1 MKKNFV
7 KYFGVASTTLLAVAP
22 VATPAL
28 MTASNLAVVKA
39 GVQDDINGAF
49 KTDNSLVQLTADQWK
64 GLTSTVVSMK
74 PDEPTVNQPASKEY
88 LGKLEQY
95 AKVAKQN
102 FVLNVMNS
110 FRDYYNTATAI
121 QFYKNENAPMAD
133 SGNATAGNNA
143 CAGIWN
149 WLSNTQFDG
158 TALPSDGSILKQ
170 FMDVVSRGDGK
181 NTNTIGYLQ
190 AGSDGPRGVK
200 IESFLNTFGKAKE
213 IGRQPDGSLSTP
225 APTITSTNVE
235 NGEKVWDIRNNV
247 VPMQSPFTNVTDGVD
262 KPQMASLLQSYLLSM
277 PNWWFVSN
285 SESSEINNS
294 NDFEPV
300 ITSVPGVFQAK
311 SKIFTSLADGDEQ
324 PAPDNGLVTV
334 ADKGGTDGS
343 KLSYVGDNLVD
354 LQKRTD
360 NELLNLVPSV
370 NNGKNRAQVPF
381 YDRQMTIDLPGVGAI
396 TANRSAIEG
405 SKVWSTILQSV
416 LSPQNAKYPLKD
428 LTSTNIIKT
437 KMLVNGKD
445 ADKNQFI
452 TKDEIQNAD
461 RISIQFIFKD
471 NNSNE
476 YKSPTIW
483 LTHGNKFTVNTSG
496 LGNIT
501 RLPGDYYQP
510 SAGITGIYNDTGLP
524 MDTKK
529 FVVVPAGTD
538 LAYYTDTDGKVD
550 LSALAALQ
558 GGILGTNGVAV
569 NRGWTTAFEGGKLG
583 ASEYWTD
590 PNYFY
595 SKFGSYSDA
604 VDVYYIDGTVGTG
617 KTSTVTTKT
626 AAENRSEAASA
637 VAKALNEKI
646 VSDKSLTDGT
656 GVDSANLWK
665 IVDEAISKYVIKA
678 DDYKSATFSPNISIS
693 SVKLTDIIPAT
704 GSQTAS
710 FYRNTGKDGS
720 GNHVANE
727 FKDSSS
733 NVVYYKDISIDQ
745 LFSDAI
751 GKLPLDLF
759 KTNTEKVPSST
770 VTIPASQLTK
780 LVANAGRTTKV
791 DVPSKYLPQI
801 SFNDYINKGA
811 TYYANGSTI
820 DNWFNYSW
828 KADSAAPSNNDP
840 YYPAGGVIVTG
851 GNSTS
856 GSSSAAKEP
865 VGYLA
870 PASFAA
876 NSINADQLQARVN
889 DNIQKYLTAKLTNPN
904 TQNDSKVNGYFKGY
918 SSGDAAYAYIKNGA
932 VPASDLKVDTS
943 KVDVTKPGTYYVEVT
958 YAPLSSIK
966 SNTVDGGLGATNGNV
981 AITDANGNVFENGSL
996 TSNKF
1001 IDYSK
1006 TDKVPATAS
1015 TTTTTAGAS
1024 SSLTSFAADQI
1035 FANGAPATYKLKVQI
1050 TDGSSV
1056 PESGAPVIAFTEGGQ
1071 NLKIAKG
1078 GTFDQFKGL
1087 QFYAYPG
1094 AKAWDQKD
1102 DSVKVSVSGKVNTN
1116 VEGTYT
1122 LVYTVTNKAGKTST
1136 LTRVITVGS
1145 GVEKPTE
1152 YDFNLSEAYIDY
1164 VPGYNVREYSY
1175 PGNDWTGN
1183 QVKHGTDVK
1192 VTKRA
1197 VFQNGEE
1204 WYKLGDGNWV
1214 KSQYVKAGK
1223 NPSDAVD
1230 ARGVV
1235 TVNYIPGYG
1244 IAVYKEAGKPELV
1257 RVNGKAKRL
1266 PHGTAWK
1273 SFKKQKVNGIT
1284 YYNVGGNQWV
1294 DGRYVDFK

>member
-39 GVQDDINGAF
+39 GVQDDISAAF
-49 KTDNSLVQLTADQWK
+49 KADNSLVQLTADQWK
-64 GLTSTVVSMK
+64 GLTSTVVNDK
-74 PDEPTVNQPASKEY
+74 PETDTIKPSKQY
-88 LGKLEQY
+88 LADLQAAARK
-95 AKVAKQN
+95 A
-102 FVLNVMNS
+102 
-110 FRDYYNTATAI
+110 RTATAI
-121 QFYKNENAPMAD
+121 AVRDYIRSNLSND
-133 SGNATAGNNA
+133 SG
-143 CAGIWN
+143 
-149 WLSNTQFDG
+149 SNLP
-158 TALPSDGSILKQ
+158 ALHQP
-170 FMDVVSRGDGK
+170 
-181 NTNTIGYLQ
+181 
-190 AGSDGPRGVK
+190 GSDGKYLKDDINNNLFHLNAVK
-200 IESFLNTFGKAKE
+200 APISIVYEGNGRNHGTIKE
-213 IGRQPDGSLSTP
+213 ITGENQVRFDQFFNVFVDGSNTDPDNPNL
-225 APTITSTNVE
+225 VE
-235 NGEKVWDIRNNV
+235 RSYDKALTYGDIFN
-247 VPMQSPFTNVTDGVD
+247 SGSVTENMSKAQIAQVAGDYIA
-262 KPQMASLLQSYLLSM
+262 KLPL
-277 PNWWFVSN
+277 WWFVS
-285 SESSEINNS
+285 EKPKE
-294 NDFEPV
+294 
-300 ITSVPGVFQAK
+300 FQAAIGGSGMFLPK
-311 SKIFTSLADGDEQ
+311 GQIFTPLKGAPATSLNN
-324 PAPDNGLVTV
+324 NGLVTV
-334 ADKGGTDGS
+334 APNGGVRPNGDNDYDEDNPS
-343 KLSYVGDNLVD
+343 LAYVGDNLVY
-354 LQKRTD
+354 LQKATN
-360 NELLNLVPSV
+360 NELLNLIPSV
-370 NNGKNRAQVPF
+370 NKGKNKAGTKFSSVQGKFQVSGG
-381 YDRQMTIDLPGVGAI
+381 TV
-396 TANRSAIEG
+396 TADANVSDG

-416 LSPQNAKYPLKD
+416 LNPNNAMFPLKD
-428 LTSTNIIKT
+428 LTTSNITKT

-471 NNSNE
+471 NAGNE

-510 SAGITGIYNDTGLP
+510 STGITGIYNDTGLP

-529 FVVVPAGTD
+529 FVVIPAGTD
-538 LAYYTDTDGKVD
+538 LAYYTDTDGNID
-550 LSALAALQ
+550 LARLAELQ

-569 NRGWTTAFEGGKLG
+569 DRNWTTAFEGGQLD
-583 ASEYWTD
+583 ANQFWTR
-590 PNYFY
+590 PNYIY

-604 VDVYYIDGTVGTG
+604 VDVYYIDGNIATG
-617 KTSTVTTKT
+617 NSTQVTTKSRV
-626 AAENRSEAASA
+626 ENRTEAAAA
-637 VAKALNEKI
+637 VAKALKSEIIDNKNFVNDDPVENVNLWLVVEKAI
-646 VSDKSLTDGT
+646 KPYLETGKNIGSIQRAKINLGAAGTTYLPTSISNTPGDTTPVNRLRNTEIDTGT
-656 GVDSANLWK
+656 GKHKANALG
-665 IVDEAISKYVIKA
+665 A
-678 DDYKSATFSPNISIS
+678 
-693 SVKLTDIIPAT
+693 
-704 GSQTAS
+704 
-710 FYRNTGKDGS
+710 
-720 GNHVANE
+720 
-727 FKDSSS
+727 
-733 NVVYYKDISIDQ
+733 YKDISVDQ
-745 LFSDAI
+745 LFNDAI
-751 GKLPLDLF
+751 NRIDPKNF
-759 KTNTEKVPSST
+759 KETKATVNGSSAT
-770 VTIPASQLTK
+770 VPASQFVK
-780 LVANAGRTTKV
+780 LAANAGRTTKI
-791 DVPSKYLPQI
+791 DVPSKYLPQV
-801 SFNDYINKGA
+801 SFNDYSNKGA

-828 KADSAAPSNNDP
+828 KADSAAAPSNNDP

-856 GSSSAAKEP
+856 GSSSAAKEKEP
-865 VGYLA
+865 VSYLA

-966 SNTVDGGLGATNGNV
+966 SNTVDGALGATNGNV
-981 AITDANGNVFENGSL
+981 AITDANGNIFENGSL
-996 TSNKF
+996 TSKPF
-1001 IDYSK
+1001 IDYSNGN
-1006 TDKVPATAS
+1006 VSATAS
-1015 TTTTTAGAS
+1015 TSTTTAGAS

-1050 TDGSSV
+1050 TAGSSV
-1056 PESGAPVIAFTEGGQ
+1056 PEYGAPVIAFTEGGQ
-1071 NLKIAKG
+1071 NLKIPKG

-1175 PGNDWTGN
+1175 PGNDWAGN
-1183 QVKHGTDVK
+1183 QVKHGTAVK

-1214 KSQYVKAGK
+1214 KSQYVKVGK
-1223 NPSDAVD
+1223 NPGNAVD

-1257 RVNGKAKRL
+1257 KVNGKAKRL

>member
-39 GVQDDINGAF
+39 GVQDDINAAF

-74 PDEPTVNQPASKEY
+74 PAEPTVQQPASKEY

-102 FVLNVMNS
+102 FVNQILND
-110 FRDYYNTATAI
+110 FDTYYGPAARIALRKQPDQDFISNDANNYEKTV
-121 QFYKNENAPMAD
+121 
-133 SGNATAGNNA
+133 AGV
-143 CAGIWN
+143 WN
-149 WLSNTQFDG
+149 WLSNV
-158 TALPSDGSILKQ
+158 SDVVLNPTVEGSPLTEH
-170 FMDVVSRGDGK
+170 MDVVTRGNGQDAE
-181 NTNTIGYLQ
+181 TIG
-190 AGSDGPRGVK
+190 
-200 IESFLNTFGKAKE
+200 FLRSGTASRVTVNDFLGTFGKVGVLPG
-213 IGRQPDGSLSTP
+213 IDGS
-225 APTITSTNVE
+225 ATISDGEAEASETNFTW
-235 NGEKVWDIRNNV
+235 NIAKNV
-247 VPMQSPFTNVTDGVD
+247 VPANGVSID
-262 KPQMASLLQSYLLSM
+262 RDPVEKSQIKGELTAYLESM
-277 PNWWFVSN
+277 PLWWFVSDAKD
-285 SESSEINNS
+285 SNS
-294 NDFEPV
+294 NDRFNSV
-300 ITSVPGVFQAK
+300 KNGVPGIFQGGSKVFE
-311 SKIFTSLADGDEQ
+311 SLATGDEQ
-324 PAPDNGLVTV
+324 PDLGNGLVTV
-334 ADKGGTDGS
+334 ADKGGTDES

-370 NNGKNRAQVPF
+370 NNGK
-381 YDRQMTIDLPGVGAI
+381 DRSQIDFTKNKYTVSRDGGTI
-396 TANRSAIEG
+396 TASRSAKDG

-471 NNSNE
+471 NGNNE

-538 LAYYTDTDGKVD
+538 LAYYTNKDGRVN

-617 KTSTVTTKT
+617 ESQNVVTKT
-626 AAENRSEAASA
+626 RAENRTAAA
-637 VAKALNEKI
+637 AAAKAALDKQIINDAT
-646 VSDKSLTDGT
+646 VSDTLSLTGEQIKGIVTKAVKEYLDNGKDVMVTPFNIRDNKLSEMFPDNKDFDVKKLRNKLTVSDNDKTHQANSFTAT
-656 GVDSANLWK
+656 GVDVSDTVPA
-665 IVDEAISKYVIKA
+665 VY
-678 DDYKSATFSPNISIS
+678 
-693 SVKLTDIIPAT
+693 TDVT
-704 GSQTAS
+704 
-710 FYRNTGKDGS
+710 
-720 GNHVANE
+720 VAE
-727 FKDSSS
+727 
-733 NVVYYKDISIDQ
+733 
-745 LFSDAI
+745 LFSDVI
-751 GKLPLDLF
+751 GKLPLDTF
-759 KTNTEKVPSST
+759 KETTEKVAGST
-770 VTIPASQLTK
+770 ITIPSSQLTK

-801 SFNDYINKGA
+801 SFDAYGKNEKRGA

-820 DNWFNYSW
+820 DNWFNYSL
-828 KADSAAPSNNDP
+828 KPGSAAPSNNDP

-851 GNSTS
+851 GNSASTS
-856 GSSSAAKEP
+856 GSSSAANEP
-865 VGYLA
+865 AGYLA

-876 NSINADQLQARVN
+876 NSISADQLQARVN
-889 DNIQKYLTAKLTNPN
+889 DNIQKFLTAKLSNPN

-918 SSGDAAYAYIKNGA
+918 SSSDAAYAYIKNGA

-958 YAPLSSIK
+958 YAPLNSIK
-966 SNTVDGGLGATNGNV
+966 SNTVDGGFGATNGNV
-981 AITDANGNVFENGSL
+981 AITDANGYKFVKGGI
-996 TSNKF
+996 TSDKF
-1001 IDYSK
+1001 INYDD
-1006 TDKVPATAS
+1006 DKDAATVS

>member
-1 MKKNFV
+1 MKKKFV

-39 GVQDDINGAF
+39 GVQDDISAAF
-49 KTDNSLVQLTADQWK
+49 KADNTIVQLTADQWK
-64 GLTSTVVSMK
+64 GLTSTVVNDKAESNSTQAPSK
-74 PDEPTVNQPASKEY
+74 GYLNKLKSAANEAKNDAAKAVYDYVISNIDTLVGTAHQPDEHGKYDKNVITTSGLFNMADIKPPINVAYEGNGRSTSTIRAIPVNFNDFYLAYTGADIIDAGEEDYQPFYNKIFNINTVNTDLTKYDIANKLRTSILGMPEWWFISESKSSLVPA
-88 LGKLEQY
+88 
-95 AKVAKQN
+95 
-102 FVLNVMNS
+102 
-110 FRDYYNTATAI
+110 T
-121 QFYKNENAPMAD
+121 
-133 SGNATAGNNA
+133 
-143 CAGIWN
+143 
-149 WLSNTQFDG
+149 
-158 TALPSDGSILKQ
+158 SDGIFKPKKEIIS
-170 FMDVVSRGDGK
+170 DR
-181 NTNTIGYLQ
+181 TIG
-190 AGSDGPRGVK
+190 AASED
-200 IESFLNTFGKAKE
+200 T
-213 IGRQPDGSLSTP
+213 
-225 APTITSTNVE
+225 TIN
-235 NGEKVWDIRNNV
+235 
-247 VPMQSPFTNVTDGVD
+247 
-262 KPQMASLLQSYLLSM
+262 
-277 PNWWFVSN
+277 
-285 SESSEINNS
+285 
-294 NDFEPV
+294 
-300 ITSVPGVFQAK
+300 
-311 SKIFTSLADGDEQ
+311 
-324 PAPDNGLVTV
+324 NGLVTV
-334 ADKGGTDGS
+334 APNGGVFPGD
-343 KLSYVGDNLVD
+343 LPAIAPDYEPDNPNLAYVGDNLVY
-354 LQKRTD
+354 LQKATN
-360 NELLNLVPSV
+360 NELLNLIPSV
-370 NNGKNRAQVPF
+370 NKGQ
-381 YDRQMTIDLPGVGAI
+381 
-396 TANRSAIEG
+396 NRSGKKFSSVQGQFKVPGGKVIASGSVSDG

-416 LSPQNAKYPLKD
+416 LNPNNAMFPLKD
-428 LTSTNIIKT
+428 LTTSNITKT

-471 NNSNE
+471 NAGNE

-529 FVVVPAGTD
+529 FVVIPAGTD
-538 LAYYTDTDGKVD
+538 LAYYTDTDGNID
-550 LSALAALQ
+550 LARLAELQ

-569 NRGWTTAFEGGKLG
+569 DRNWTTAFEGGQLD
-583 ASEYWTD
+583 ASQFWTR
-590 PNYFY
+590 PNYIY

-604 VDVYYIDGTVGTG
+604 VDVYYIDGNIATG
-617 KTSTVTTKT
+617 KSTQVTTKSRV
-626 AAENRSEAASA
+626 ENRTEAAAA
-637 VAKALNEKI
+637 VAKAL
-646 VSDKSLTDGT
+646 KSEIIDNKNYAYDTKVNMT
-656 GVDSANLWK
+656 NLWSV
-665 IVDEAISKYVIKA
+665 VDNAVKPYLDDPTTTTTIRGTQINLGIDGDFILTNLISDSGELEA
-678 DDYKSATFSPNISIS
+678 YK
-693 SVKLTDIIPAT
+693 L
-704 GSQTAS
+704 
-710 FYRNTGKDGS
+710 RNNQIDTS
-720 GNHVANE
+720 NQHVANG
-727 FKDSSS
+727 FGPH
-733 NVVYYKDISIDQ
+733 YKDISVDQFFNDVINRIDPT
-745 LFSDAI
+745 I
-751 GKLPLDLF
+751 F
-759 KTNTEKVPSST
+759 KETKATVNGSSAT
-770 VTIPASQLTK
+770 VPASQFVK
-780 LVANAGRTTKV
+780 LAANAGRTTKI
-791 DVPSKYLPQI
+791 DVPSKYLPQV
-801 SFNDYINKGA
+801 SFNDYSNKGA

-828 KADSAAPSNNDP
+828 KADSAAAPSNNDP

-851 GNSTS
+851 GSSTS
-856 GSSSAAKEP
+856 GSSSAAKEKEP

-889 DNIQKYLTAKLTNPN
+889 DNIQKYLTAKLANPN

-932 VPASDLKVDTS
+932 VPASDLKIDTS

-966 SNTVDGGLGATNGNV
+966 SNTVDGALGATNGNV
-981 AITDANGNVFENGSL
+981 AITDANGNIFENGSL
-996 TSNKF
+996 TSKPF
-1001 IDYSK
+1001 IDYSNG
-1006 TDKVPATAS
+1006 KVSATAS
-1015 TTTTTAGAS
+1015 TSTTTAGAS

-1050 TDGSSV
+1050 TAGSSV
-1056 PESGAPVIAFTEGGQ
+1056 PEYGAPVIAFTEGGQ
-1071 NLKIAKG
+1071 NLKIPKG

-1175 PGNDWTGN
+1175 PGNDWAGN
-1183 QVKHGTDVK
+1183 QVKHGTAVK

-1214 KSQYVKAGK
+1214 KSQYVKVGK
-1223 NPSDAVD
+1223 NPGNAVD

-1257 RVNGKAKRL
+1257 KVNGKAKRL

>member
-39 GVQDDINGAF
+39 SVQDDISASF
-49 KTDNSLVQLTADQWK
+49 KTDNSLVQLTADQWQ
-64 GLTSTVVSMK
+64 GLTSTI
-74 PDEPTVNQPASKEY
+74 VN
-88 LGKLEQY
+88 
-95 AKVAKQN
+95 
-102 FVLNVMNS
+102 
-110 FRDYYNTATAI
+110 RT
-121 QFYKNENAPMAD
+121 AD
-133 SGNATAGNNA
+133 ST
-143 CAGIWN
+143 
-149 WLSNTQFDG
+149 
-158 TALPSDGSILKQ
+158 K
-170 FMDVVSRGDGK
+170 
-181 NTNTIGYLQ
+181 
-190 AGSDGPRGVK
+190 
-200 IESFLNTFGKAKE
+200 
-213 IGRQPDGSLSTP
+213 STP
-225 APTITSTNVE
+225 AP
-235 NGEKVWDIRNNV
+235 
-247 VPMQSPFTNVTDGVD
+247 
-262 KPQMASLLQSYLLSM
+262 QSYLNVLKTKAEEARKDTAKLVGNYVTNNYTSARGDALKTGTAV
-277 PNWWFVSN
+277 PLATIPQSINIPYVGDGKVAGSIKNVKNAKFSDFYTNFRNANNVDNGETAISYQNIFGDLVDGDSYTNSKIAEIVKNYIENLPLWWFIS
-285 SESSEINNS
+285 
-294 NDFEPV
+294 
-300 ITSVPGVFQAK
+300 TSDTQLSPKVDEDAIFNAK
-311 SKIFTSLADGDEQ
+311 SKVFKAKTGAVE
-324 PAPDNGLVTV
+324 PVNNGLVTV
-334 ADKGGTDGS
+334 APNGGVIPGKDADVDPDYQMDNPD
-343 KLSYVGDNLVD
+343 LAYVGDNLVD
-354 LQKRTD
+354 LQKATN
-360 NELLNLVPSV
+360 NELLNLIPSV
-370 NNGKNRAQVPF
+370 NQGQNKSGTKFSNVQGQFKVPG
-381 YDRQMTIDLPGVGAI
+381 GVI
-396 TANRSAIEG
+396 TASNRVSDG

-416 LSPQNAKYPLKD
+416 LNPKNAMYPLKD
-428 LTSTNIIKT
+428 LTTSNIVKT

-471 NNSNE
+471 NSSNE

-510 SAGITGIYNDTGLP
+510 SAGITGIINDTGLP

-529 FVVVPAGTD
+529 FVVIPAGTD
-538 LAYYTDTDGKVD
+538 LAYYTDKDGIVN
-550 LSALAALQ
+550 LSDLAALQ
-558 GGILGTNGVAV
+558 SGILGTNGVAI
-569 NRGWTTAFEGGKLG
+569 NRGYTTAFEGGKLG

-590 PNYFY
+590 PNYIY
-595 SKFGSYSDA
+595 SKFGSYSDS
-604 VDVYYIDGTVGTG
+604 VDVYYIEGTP
-617 KTSTVTTKT
+617 TTDSSSKSGVIT
-626 AAENRSEAASA
+626 KDKATYQAEAASA
-637 VAKALNEKI
+637 VQALLKKEIVNNADLGNDTKI
-646 VSDKSLTDGT
+646 PTKNIIDSVNKVLSSYVTSGASYDISDKPVNLGIT
-656 GVDSANLWK
+656 GPSDKTVSEIFSNGDITKKHFVASSAYP
-665 IVDEAISKYVIKA
+665 DVITVA
-678 DDYKSATFSPNISIS
+678 SPQASTTLITS
-693 SVKLTDIIPAT
+693 T
-704 GSQTAS
+704 G
-710 FYRNTGKDGS
+710 
-720 GNHVANE
+720 
-727 FKDSSS
+727 
-733 NVVYYKDISIDQ
+733 
-745 LFSDAI
+745 
-751 GKLPLDLF
+751 LDLF
-759 KTNTEKVPSST
+759 NRIVNSLPLSDFKEDTGTVTTPVTK
-770 VTIPASQLTK
+770 VTIPLYQLTK
-780 LVANAGRTTKV
+780 VVANAGRTTKV
-791 DVPSKYLPQI
+791 DVPSKYLPQVA
-801 SFNDYINKGA
+801 FNAYDSGA

-820 DNWFNYSW
+820 DNWFNYDWSNSG
-828 KADSAAPSNNDP
+828 SASNSANDP

-851 GNSTS
+851 GSS
-856 GSSSAAKEP
+856 ASSSASSSAANKP
-865 VGYLA
+865 ASYLA

-876 NSINADQLQARVN
+876 NSISADQFKARVN
-889 DNIQKYLTAKLTNPN
+889 DNIQKFMAAKLTNPN
-904 TQNDSKVNGYFKGY
+904 TQSDSKVNGYFKSYQGKV
-918 SSGDAAYAYIKNGA
+918 SGDAAYAYIKNGA

-958 YAPLSSIK
+958 YAPLSTIK
-966 SNTVDGGLGATNGNV
+966 SNTFDGSLGATNGNV
-981 AITDANGNVFENGSL
+981 AITDANGYTFNQGLL
-996 TSNKF
+996 TDTKF
-1001 IDYSK
+1001 VKFSDAG
-1006 TDKVPATAS
+1006 ATAP
-1015 TTTTTAGAS
+1015 TTTNVSGAS
-1024 SSLTSFAADQI
+1024 SSLTTFAADQI

-1050 TDGSSV
+1050 TDGSNV

>member
-39 GVQDDINGAF
+39 GVQDDINAAF

-64 GLTSTVVSMK
+64 DLTSTVVSEK
-74 PDEPTVNQPASKEY
+74 PTTPT
-88 LGKLEQY
+88 
-95 AKVAKQN
+95 
-102 FVLNVMNS
+102 
-110 FRDYYNTATAI
+110 
-121 QFYKNENAPMAD
+121 
-133 SGNATAGNNA
+133 
-143 CAGIWN
+143 
-149 WLSNTQFDG
+149 
-158 TALPSDGSILKQ
+158 
-170 FMDVVSRGDGK
+170 
-181 NTNTIGYLQ
+181 
-190 AGSDGPRGVK
+190 
-200 IESFLNTFGKAKE
+200 
-213 IGRQPDGSLSTP
+213 
-225 APTITSTNVE
+225 
-235 NGEKVWDIRNNV
+235 GEKH
-247 VPMQSPFTNVTDGVD
+247 PAT
-262 KPQMASLLQSYLLSM
+262 QSYLDKLYAQASAAKAKFSNLM
-277 PNWWFVSN
+277 QDSFNSNFQAVLNSTVTRAQVESWLNQISGGANANKVLVPLVASGDGQDASTIGTWNGEENITDWTKAFNSVAGGGSNGKETNEQDWTNASIFNGLDSSGNIATTDAKDSLVKFIDQVPVWWFVQKGSKDSIGFTAMASN
-285 SESSEINNS
+285 TGYEGIFN
-294 NDFEPV
+294 
-300 ITSVPGVFQAK
+300 AK
-311 SKIFTSLADGDEQ
+311 SKVFKSIDPSLTDPSG
-324 PAPDNGLVTV
+324 NGLVAV
-334 ADKGGTDGS
+334 ADNGGTNEN

-354 LQKRTD
+354 LQKRTN
-360 NELLNLVPSV
+360 NELLNLLPSENTGKSKNQEKYSEKQYQFTV
-370 NNGKNRAQVPF
+370 NSALV
-381 YDRQMTIDLPGVGAI
+381 T
-396 TANRSAIEG
+396 TERSVKEG

-416 LSPQNAKYPLKD
+416 LSPQNAKYSLKD
-428 LTSTNIIKT
+428 LTTTNIVKT

-461 RISIQFIFKD
+461 RISIQFIFKGSD
-471 NNSNE
+471 NSE

-510 SAGITGIYNDTGLP
+510 SAGITGIVNDTGLP

-538 LAYYTDTDGKVD
+538 LAYYTDKDGKVD

-617 KTSTVTTKT
+617 KSQNVVTKT
-626 AAENRSEAASA
+626 RAENRSEAAAA
-637 VAKALNEKI
+637 VAKVLKAKI
-646 VSDKSLTDGT
+646 IDDKTLKDTD
-656 GVDSANLWK
+656 
-665 IVDEAISKYVIKA
+665 
-678 DDYKSATFSPNISIS
+678 SIS
-693 SVKLTDIIPAT
+693 NNILWGGDLVEGAINQYLV
-704 GSQTAS
+704 
-710 FYRNTGKDGS
+710 TGKDVSDAAGKPINIKNDTLS
-720 GNHVANE
+720 GMFPNTSSNTVAKLRNTQTVSGTDKTHVASK
-727 FKDSSS
+727 FTS
-733 NVVYYKDISIDQ
+733 NGLDLDTTNTPPTNTVVYSDVSIDQ

-751 GKLPLDLF
+751 GRLPLDLF
-759 KTNTEKVPSST
+759 KEDSQEVESST
-770 VTIPASQLTK
+770 VTVPSSQLTK

-791 DVPSKYLPQI
+791 DVPSKYLPQV
-801 SFNDYINKGA
+801 SFNDYSNKGA

-958 YAPLSSIK
+958 YAPLNSIK

-981 AITDANGNVFENGSL
+981 AITDANGNKFEGGKL
-996 TSNKF
+996 TTKPF
-1001 IDYSK
+1001 IDYSNND
-1006 TDKVPATAS
+1006 TAATVS
-1015 TTTTTAGAS
+1015 TTTTTAGNTN
-1024 SSLTSFAADQI
+1024 SLTSFAADQI

-1204 WYKLGDGNWV
+1204 WYKLGDANWV

>member
-39 GVQDDINGAF
+39 GVQDDISAAF
-49 KTDNSLVQLTADQWK
+49 KADNSLVQLTADQWK
-64 GLTSTVVSMK
+64 GLTSTVVNDK
-74 PDEPTVNQPASKEY
+74 PD
-88 LGKLEQY
+88 
-95 AKVAKQN
+95 
-102 FVLNVMNS
+102 
-110 FRDYYNTATAI
+110 
-121 QFYKNENAPMAD
+121 
-133 SGNATAGNNA
+133 
-143 CAGIWN
+143 
-149 WLSNTQFDG
+149 
-158 TALPSDGSILKQ
+158 
-170 FMDVVSRGDGK
+170 
-181 NTNTIGYLQ
+181 TNTIKASQQYLD
-190 AGSDGPRGVK
+190 ALKAAARDARTVTARNVRDFILANLDKSGSS
-200 IESFLNTFGKAKE
+200 IEANHRVNEATGKYDKTYITATLFPLSGITTPINTVYEGNGRNHGTIKETTNTRFDQFLSVFS
-213 IGRQPDGSLSTP
+213 QL
-225 APTITSTNVE
+225 
-235 NGEKVWDIRNNV
+235 NN
-247 VPMQSPFTNVTDGVD
+247 TDGTNNPNDAEKNYD
-262 KPQMASLLQSYLLSM
+262 KQLTYDNIFTDI
-277 PNWWFVSN
+277 PNDGMSKAEIAKKVGDYIANLPLWWFVSEQSN
-285 SESSEINNS
+285 S
-294 NDFEPV
+294 
-300 ITSVPGVFQAK
+300 FQAALSGSGIFNSR
-311 SKIFTSLADGDEQ
+311 SKIFTTLPGAPTTSLN
-324 PAPDNGLVTV
+324 NGLVTV
-334 ADKGGTDGS
+334 APNGGVSPSVDDYNEDDPS
-343 KLSYVGDNLVD
+343 LAYVGDNLVY
-354 LQKRTD
+354 LQKATN
-360 NELLNLVPSV
+360 NELLNLIPAV
-370 NNGKNRAQVPF
+370 NKGKNKAGTKFSSVQGKFRVPGG
-381 YDRQMTIDLPGVGAI
+381 TV
-396 TANRSAIEG
+396 TADANVSDG

-416 LSPQNAKYPLKD
+416 LNPNNAMYPLKD
-428 LTSTNIIKT
+428 LTTSNITKT

-471 NNSNE
+471 NAGNE

-529 FVVVPAGTD
+529 FVVIPAGTD
-538 LAYYTDTDGKVD
+538 LAYYTDTDGNID
-550 LSALAALQ
+550 LARLAELQ

-569 NRGWTTAFEGGKLG
+569 DRNWTTAFEGGQLD
-583 ASEYWTD
+583 ASQFWTR
-590 PNYFY
+590 PNYIY

-604 VDVYYIDGTVGTG
+604 VDVYYIDGNIATG
-617 KTSTVTTKT
+617 NSTQVTTKSRV
-626 AAENRSEAASA
+626 ENRTEAAAA
-637 VAKALNEKI
+637 VAKVL
-646 VSDKSLTDGT
+646 KSEIIDNKNLAYDTE
-656 GVDSANLWK
+656 VDNSNLWNV
-665 IVDEAISKYVIKA
+665 VDNAVKPYLDDTTTTSTPITSIKGIE
-678 DDYKSATFSPNISIS
+678 FGLGI
-693 SVKLTDIIPAT
+693 
-704 GSQTAS
+704 
-710 FYRNTGKDGS
+710 DGS
-720 GNHVANE
+720 TKLDTLFPAGGTKKAFQLRNNEINPSNQQHVANA
-727 FKDSSS
+727 FDTH
-733 NVVYYKDISIDQ
+733 YKDISVDQ
-745 LFSDAI
+745 LFNDAI
-751 GKLPLDLF
+751 NRMDAKYF
-759 KTNTEKVPSST
+759 KETKATVNGSSAT
-770 VTIPASQLTK
+770 VPASQFVK
-780 LVANAGRTTKV
+780 LAANAGRTTKI
-791 DVPSKYLPQI
+791 DVPSKYLPQV
-801 SFNDYINKGA
+801 SFNDYSNKGA

-828 KADSAAPSNNDP
+828 KADSAAAPSNNDP

-851 GNSTS
+851 GSSTS
-856 GSSSAAKEP
+856 GSSSAAKEKEP

-932 VPASDLKVDTS
+932 VPASDLKIDTS

-966 SNTVDGGLGATNGNV
+966 SNTVDGALGATNGNV
-981 AITDANGNVFENGSL
+981 AITDANGNIFENGSL
-996 TSNKF
+996 TSKPF
-1001 IDYSK
+1001 IDYSNGN
-1006 TDKVPATAS
+1006 VSATAS
-1015 TTTTTAGAS
+1015 TSTTTAGAS

-1050 TDGSSV
+1050 TAGSSV
-1056 PESGAPVIAFTEGGQ
+1056 PEYGAPVIAFTEGGQ
-1071 NLKIAKG
+1071 NLKIPKG

-1223 NPSDAVD
+1223 NPGNAVD

-1257 RVNGKAKRL
+1257 KVNGKAKRL

>member
-28 MTASNLAVVKA
+28 MTASNLTVVKA
-39 GVQDDINGAF
+39 GVQDDISAAF
-49 KTDNSLVQLTADQWK
+49 KADNTMVQLTADQWK
-64 GLTSTVVSMK
+64 GLTSTVVNDKAESNS
-74 PDEPTVNQPASKEY
+74 TQTSASKNYLNKLKSAAVEARNDTAKAVKEY
-88 LGKLEQY
+88 VINELTLPTGPGLTNPDTGKYTKDAIVNGLLFNMRDITPPISVVYEGNGRNTGTIR
-95 AKVAKQN
+95 AKQVN
-102 FVLNVMNS
+102 FTD
-110 FRDYYNTATAI
+110 FYTA
-121 QFYKNENAPMAD
+121 Y
-133 SGNATAGNNA
+133 SGNEVIDPDPAKHESEKQPLYSNIFRTVPTDMTQNDIAV
-143 CAGIWN
+143 
-149 WLSNTQFDG
+149 WLSRFI
-158 TALPSDGSILKQ
+158 SD
-170 FMDVVSRGDGK
+170 M
-181 NTNTIGYLQ
+181 
-190 AGSDGPRGVK
+190 
-200 IESFLNTFGKAKE
+200 
-213 IGRQPDGSLSTP
+213 P
-225 APTITSTNVE
+225 A
-235 NGEKVWDIRNNV
+235 
-247 VPMQSPFTNVTDGVD
+247 
-262 KPQMASLLQSYLLSM
+262 
-277 PNWWFVSN
+277 WWFVS
-285 SESSEINNS
+285 ESDTSLVPATSNNS
-294 NDFEPV
+294 
-300 ITSVPGVFQAK
+300 
-311 SKIFTSLADGDEQ
+311 IFKPRSAIFSDDTINLA
-324 PAPDNGLVTV
+324 PADTISNGLVTV
-334 ADKGGTDGS
+334 APNGGVFPGGS
-343 KLSYVGDNLVD
+343 PETAPDYESDNPSLAYVGDNLVY
-354 LQKRTD
+354 LQKATN

-370 NNGKNRAQVPF
+370 NKGQNKSGTKFSSVQGQFKVPGGKVIADGSVA
-381 YDRQMTIDLPGVGAI
+381 D
-396 TANRSAIEG
+396 G

-416 LSPQNAKYPLKD
+416 LNPNNAMYPLKD
-428 LTSTNIIKT
+428 LTTSNITKT

-471 NNSNE
+471 NAGNE

-529 FVVVPAGTD
+529 FVVIPAGTD
-538 LAYYTDTDGKVD
+538 LAYYTDTDGNID
-550 LSALAALQ
+550 LARLAELQ

-569 NRGWTTAFEGGKLG
+569 DRNWTTAFEGGQLD
-583 ASEYWTD
+583 ASQFWTR
-590 PNYFY
+590 PNYIY
-595 SKFGSYSDA
+595 SKFGSYNDA
-604 VDVYYIDGTVGTG
+604 VDVYYIDGNIATG
-617 KTSTVTTKT
+617 NSTEVTTKSRV
-626 AAENRSEAASA
+626 ENRTEAAAA
-637 VAKALNEKI
+637 VAKVL
-646 VSDKSLTDGT
+646 KSEIIDNKNLADNAKVYNKYLWTV
-656 GVDSANLWK
+656 VDSATTPYLDPTNGLTSIKNEDVNLGINGTTK
-665 IVDEAISKYVIKA
+665 LS
-678 DDYKSATFSPNISIS
+678 TLFPNNDTDQQR
-693 SVKLTDIIPAT
+693 VNDLRNKLTQAD
-704 GSQTAS
+704 
-710 FYRNTGKDGS
+710 GKTHRANKFGS
-720 GNHVANE
+720 GE
-727 FKDSSS
+727 
-733 NVVYYKDISIDQ
+733 YKDISVDQ
-745 LFSDAI
+745 LFNDAI
-751 GKLPLDLF
+751 NRIDASKF
-759 KTNTEKVPSST
+759 KETKATVNGSSAT
-770 VTIPASQLTK
+770 VPASQFVK
-780 LVANAGRTTKV
+780 LAANAGRTTKI
-791 DVPSKYLPQI
+791 DVPSKYLPQV
-801 SFNDYINKGA
+801 SFNDYSNKGA

-828 KADSAAPSNNDP
+828 KADSAAAPSNNDP

-856 GSSSAAKEP
+856 GSSSAAKEKEP

-966 SNTVDGGLGATNGNV
+966 SNTVDGALGATNGNV
-981 AITDANGNVFENGSL
+981 AITDANGNIFENGSL
-996 TSNKF
+996 TSKPF
-1001 IDYSK
+1001 IDYSNGN
-1006 TDKVPATAS
+1006 VSATAS
-1015 TTTTTAGAS
+1015 TSTTTAGAS

-1050 TDGSSV
+1050 TAGSSV
-1056 PESGAPVIAFTEGGQ
+1056 PEYGAPVIAFTEGGQ
-1071 NLKIAKG
+1071 NLKIPKG

-1183 QVKHGTDVK
+1183 QVKHGTAVK

-1257 RVNGKAKRL
+1257 KVNGKAKRL

>member
-39 GVQDDINGAF
+39 GVQDDISAAF
-49 KTDNSLVQLTADQWK
+49 KADNSLVQLTADQWK
-64 GLTSTVVSMK
+64 GLTSTVVNDK
-74 PDEPTVNQPASKEY
+74 PETDTIKPSQQY
-88 LGKLEQY
+88 LDALK
-95 AKVAKQN
+95 AAATKA
-102 FVLNVMNS
+102 
-110 FRDYYNTATAI
+110 RTATAKSVRDYI
-121 QFYKNENAPMAD
+121 LNNLEVDIPTTINSTNDTFPIENVVNGLFVLSNIKVPISTVYEGNGRNHGTIKETTNTRFDQFY
-133 SGNATAGNNA
+133 S
-143 CAGIWN
+143 IF
-149 WLSNTQFDG
+149 SNG
-158 TALPSDGSILKQ
+158 T
-170 FMDVVSRGDGK
+170 
-181 NTNTIGYLQ
+181 Y
-190 AGSDGPRGVK
+190 
-200 IESFLNTFGKAKE
+200 
-213 IGRQPDGSLSTP
+213 
-225 APTITSTNVE
+225 
-235 NGEKVWDIRNNV
+235 
-247 VPMQSPFTNVTDGVD
+247 VD
-262 KPQMASLLQSYLLSM
+262 RD
-277 PNWWFVSN
+277 N
-285 SESSEINNS
+285 SESPLEYGQIFNRTNVPADATTMSKAQIANDVGNYIASLPEWWFISEKS
-294 NDFEPV
+294 D
-300 ITSVPGVFQAK
+300 GFQAAVGGLNIFGPK
-311 SKIFTSLADGDEQ
+311 SKIFNKLDGAPETSLN
-324 PAPDNGLVTV
+324 NGLVTV
-334 ADKGGTDGS
+334 APNGGVFPGASPAANDPDYEPDNPS
-343 KLSYVGDNLVD
+343 LAYVGDNLVY
-354 LQKRTD
+354 LQKATN
-360 NELLNLVPSV
+360 NELLNLIPSV
-370 NNGKNRAQVPF
+370 NKGKNKAGTKFSSVQGKFQVSGG
-381 YDRQMTIDLPGVGAI
+381 TV
-396 TANRSAIEG
+396 TADANVSDG

-416 LSPQNAKYPLKD
+416 LNPNNAMFPLKD
-428 LTSTNIIKT
+428 LTTSNITKT

-471 NNSNE
+471 NAGNE

-529 FVVVPAGTD
+529 FVVIPAGTD
-538 LAYYTDTDGKVD
+538 LAYYTDTDGNID
-550 LSALAALQ
+550 LARLAELQ

-569 NRGWTTAFEGGKLG
+569 DRNWTTAFEGGQLD
-583 ASEYWTD
+583 ASQFWTR
-590 PNYFY
+590 PNYIY

-604 VDVYYIDGTVGTG
+604 VDVYYIDGNIATG
-617 KTSTVTTKT
+617 NSTQVTTKSRV
-626 AAENRSEAASA
+626 ENRTEAAAA
-637 VAKALNEKI
+637 VAKAL
-646 VSDKSLTDGT
+646 KSEIIDNKNF
-656 GVDSANLWK
+656 VDDNPVENANLWSVVEKAITPYLDPTIK
-665 IVDEAISKYVIKA
+665 IDAIQNEEFDLGINGKTKLITLIA
-678 DDYKSATFSPNISIS
+678 DTGQTPVNQLRN
-693 SVKLTDIIPAT
+693 KLTEA
-704 GSQTAS
+704 
-710 FYRNTGKDGS
+710 DGTT
-720 GNHVANE
+720 HKANE
-727 FKDSSS
+727 FGSG
-733 NVVYYKDISIDQ
+733 VYKDISVDQ
-745 LFSDAI
+745 LFNDAI
-751 GKLPLDLF
+751 NRIKADYF
-759 KTNTEKVPSST
+759 KETKATVNGSSAT
-770 VTIPASQLTK
+770 VPASQFVK
-780 LVANAGRTTKV
+780 LAANAGRTTKI
-791 DVPSKYLPQI
+791 DVPSKYLPQV
-801 SFNDYINKGA
+801 SFNDYSNKGA

-828 KADSAAPSNNDP
+828 KADSAAAPSNNDP

-851 GNSTS
+851 GSSTS
-856 GSSSAAKEP
+856 GSSSAAKEKEP

-889 DNIQKYLTAKLTNPN
+889 DNIQKYLTAKLANPN

-966 SNTVDGGLGATNGNV
+966 SNTVDGALGATNGNV
-981 AITDANGNVFENGSL
+981 AITDANGNIFENGSL
-996 TSNKF
+996 TSKPF
-1001 IDYSK
+1001 IDYSNGN
-1006 TDKVPATAS
+1006 VSATAS
-1015 TTTTTAGAS
+1015 TSTTTTGAS

-1050 TDGSSV
+1050 TAGSSV
-1056 PESGAPVIAFTEGGQ
+1056 PEYGAPVIAFTEGGQ
-1071 NLKIAKG
+1071 NLKIPKG

-1183 QVKHGTDVK
+1183 QVKHGTAVK

-1223 NPSDAVD
+1223 NPGNAVD

-1257 RVNGKAKRL
+1257 KVNGKAKRL

>member
-39 GVQDDINGAF
+39 GVQDDITAGF
-49 KTDNSLVQLTADQWK
+49 KEDNSLVQLTADQWQ
-64 GLTSTVVSMK
+64 GLTSTI
-74 PDEPTVNQPASKEY
+74 VN
-88 LGKLEQY
+88 
-95 AKVAKQN
+95 
-102 FVLNVMNS
+102 
-110 FRDYYNTATAI
+110 RT
-121 QFYKNENAPMAD
+121 AD
-133 SGNATAGNNA
+133 ST
-143 CAGIWN
+143 
-149 WLSNTQFDG
+149 D
-158 TALPSDGSILKQ
+158 
-170 FMDVVSRGDGK
+170 
-181 NTNTIGYLQ
+181 
-190 AGSDGPRGVK
+190 
-200 IESFLNTFGKAKE
+200 
-213 IGRQPDGSLSTP
+213 STP
-225 APTITSTNVE
+225 APQSYLNVLKTKAVE
-235 NGEKVWDIRNNV
+235 ARRDTAQAVYDYIVKNR
-247 VPMQSPFTNVTDGVD
+247 TNVTDRTKNGLAGGSAYDIPTKLQVPISIYYVGNGKNIGTIRTVSGAKFSDFWTTYSTTTNVD
-262 KPQMASLLQSYLLSM
+262 GSNNESNLKYDDAFAKLSGTNNTDDQIAQALKGYIESL
-277 PNWWFVSN
+277 PVWRFVSN
-285 SESSEINNS
+285 SKTSIEPELGNDIFNKMS
-294 NDFEPV
+294 NVFTARSGAVEPV
-300 ITSVPGVFQAK
+300 N
-311 SKIFTSLADGDEQ
+311 
-324 PAPDNGLVTV
+324 NGLVTV
-334 ADKGGTDGS
+334 APNGGVFPGKNSVTDS
-343 KLSYVGDNLVD
+343 DYEMDNPDLAYVGDNLVD
-354 LQKRTD
+354 LQKATN
-360 NELLNLVPSV
+360 NELLNLIPSV
-370 NNGKNRAQVPF
+370 NQGQSKSGTKFSNVQGQFKVPG
-381 YDRQMTIDLPGVGAI
+381 GVI
-396 TANRSAIEG
+396 TASNRVSDG

-416 LSPQNAKYPLKD
+416 LNPKNAMYPLKD
-428 LTSTNIIKT
+428 LTTSNIVKT

-471 NNSNE
+471 NSSNE

-510 SAGITGIYNDTGLP
+510 SAGITGIINDTGLP

-529 FVVVPAGTD
+529 FVVIPAGTD
-538 LAYYTDTDGKVD
+538 LAYYTDKDGKVN
-550 LSALAALQ
+550 LSDLAALQ
-558 GGILGTNGVAV
+558 SGILGTNGVAI
-569 NRGWTTAFEGGKLG
+569 NRGYTTAFEGGKLG

-590 PNYFY
+590 PNYIY
-595 SKFGSYSDA
+595 SKFGSYSDS
-604 VDVYYIDGTVGTG
+604 VDVYYIEGKPTTDSTPTTG
-617 KTSTVTTKT
+617 IIKDQATYQ
-626 AAENRSEAASA
+626 AEAASA
-637 VAKALNEKI
+637 VQALLKKEIVNNADLKDDTKI
-646 VSDKSLTDGT
+646 PTQNIIASVVAGLKPYLHAPGQFNFNNVEVNLGIAGPTNKKVSDIFPGGTITKKQFVNASDYPNTITTTPTTTTADTLTTST
-656 GVDSANLWK
+656 G
-665 IVDEAISKYVIKA
+665 
-678 DDYKSATFSPNISIS
+678 
-693 SVKLTDIIPAT
+693 
-704 GSQTAS
+704 
-710 FYRNTGKDGS
+710 
-720 GNHVANE
+720 
-727 FKDSSS
+727 
-733 NVVYYKDISIDQ
+733 
-745 LFSDAI
+745 
-751 GKLPLDLF
+751 LDLF
-759 KTNTEKVPSST
+759 NRFVNSIPVTSFKFDTGTVTTPVTK
-770 VTIPASQLTK
+770 VTIPSYQLTK
-780 LVANAGRTTKV
+780 VVANAGRTTKV
-791 DVPSKYLPQI
+791 DVPSKYLPQVA
-801 SFNDYINKGA
+801 FNAYDSGA

-820 DNWFNYSW
+820 DNWFNYDWSNSG
-828 KADSAAPSNNDP
+828 SASNSANDP

-851 GNSTS
+851 GSS
-856 GSSSAAKEP
+856 ASSSAANKP
-865 VGYLA
+865 ASYLA

-876 NSINADQLQARVN
+876 NSISADQFKARVN
-889 DNIQKYLTAKLTNPN
+889 DNIQKFMAAKLTNPN
-904 TQNDSKVNGYFKGY
+904 TQSDSKVNGYFKSYQGKV
-918 SSGDAAYAYIKNGA
+918 SGDAAYAYIKNGA

-958 YAPLSSIK
+958 YAPLSTIK
-966 SNTVDGGLGATNGNV
+966 SNTFDGSLGATNGNV
-981 AITDANGNVFENGSL
+981 AITDANGYTFNQGLL
-996 TSNKF
+996 TDTKF
-1001 IDYSK
+1001 VKFSDAG
-1006 TDKVPATAS
+1006 ATAP
-1015 TTTTTAGAS
+1015 TTTNVSGAS
-1024 SSLTSFAADQI
+1024 SSLTTFAADQI

-1050 TDGSSV
+1050 TDGSNV

>member
-39 GVQDDINGAF
+39 GVQDDISAAF
-49 KTDNSLVQLTADQWK
+49 KADNSLVQLTADQWK
-64 GLTSTVVSMK
+64 GLTSTVVNDK
-74 PDEPTVNQPASKEY
+74 PETNTIPASQQY
-88 LGKLEQY
+88 LNALKAA
-95 AKVAKQN
+95 AKDA
-102 FVLNVMNS
+102 
-110 FRDYYNTATAI
+110 RTATAKAVRDNI
-121 QFYKNENAPMAD
+121 INKLGVPGGISTQQPANNETNKYEVDDILNNLFNLSDISTPINIVYE
-133 SGNATAGNNA
+133 GNGRNH
-143 CAGIWN
+143 
-149 WLSNTQFDG
+149 G
-158 TALPSDGSILKQ
+158 TIREITGENQIN
-170 FMDVVSRGDGK
+170 FG
-181 NTNTIGYLQ
+181 
-190 AGSDGPRGVK
+190 
-200 IESFLNTFGKAKE
+200 SFLNAFADPGN
-213 IGRQPDGSLSTP
+213 PDGNNK
-225 APTITSTNVE
+225 NVE
-235 NGEKVWDIRNNV
+235 EAPFDKELIYSNIFTR
-247 VPMQSPFTNVTDGVD
+247 QSVGD
-262 KPQMASLLQSYLLSM
+262 KPRSKSEIANIAANYIAKLPL
-277 PNWWFVSN
+277 WWFVS
-285 SESSEINNS
+285 EQ
-294 NDFEPV
+294 PK
-300 ITSVPGVFQAK
+300 GFQAAVGGMGIFGPK
-311 SKIFTSLADGDEQ
+311 STIFDKLPGASETSLN
-324 PAPDNGLVTV
+324 NGLVTV
-334 ADKGGTDGS
+334 APNGGV
-343 KLSYVGDNLVD
+343 KLNNNDDYEEDDPSLAYVGDNLVY
-354 LQKRTD
+354 LQKATN
-360 NELLNLVPSV
+360 NELLNLIPSV
-370 NNGKNRAQVPF
+370 NKGKNKAGTKFSSVQGKFQVSGG
-381 YDRQMTIDLPGVGAI
+381 TV
-396 TANRSAIEG
+396 TADANVSDG

-416 LSPQNAKYPLKD
+416 LNPNNAMYPLKD
-428 LTSTNIIKT
+428 LTTSNITKT

-471 NNSNE
+471 NAGNE

-529 FVVVPAGTD
+529 FVVIPAGTD
-538 LAYYTDTDGKVD
+538 LAYYTDTDGNID
-550 LSALAALQ
+550 LARLAELQ

-569 NRGWTTAFEGGKLG
+569 DRNWTTAFEGGQLD
-583 ASEYWTD
+583 ANQFWTR
-590 PNYFY
+590 PNYIY

-604 VDVYYIDGTVGTG
+604 VDVYYIDGNIATG
-617 KTSTVTTKT
+617 NSTQVTTKSKV
-626 AAENRSEAASA
+626 ENRTEAAAA
-637 VAKALNEKI
+637 VAKALKSEIIDNKNLADNDRVDYDNLRSVVNNAATPYWDNSTTNIWNADVDLGIDGSTKLDTLFPIGGTNTAAALRNKI
-646 VSDKSLTDGT
+646 VNNGT
-656 GVDSANLWK
+656 
-665 IVDEAISKYVIKA
+665 
-678 DDYKSATFSPNISIS
+678 
-693 SVKLTDIIPAT
+693 
-704 GSQTAS
+704 
-710 FYRNTGKDGS
+710 
-720 GNHVANE
+720 HVANA
-727 FKDSSS
+727 FDTH
-733 NVVYYKDISIDQ
+733 YKDISVDQ
-745 LFSDAI
+745 LFNDAI
-751 GKLPLDLF
+751 NRIGASNF
-759 KTNTEKVPSST
+759 KETKATVNGSSAT
-770 VTIPASQLTK
+770 VPASQFVK
-780 LVANAGRTTKV
+780 LAANAGRTTKI
-791 DVPSKYLPQI
+791 DVPSKYLPQV
-801 SFNDYINKGA
+801 SFNDYSNKGA

-828 KADSAAPSNNDP
+828 KADSAAAPSNNDP

-851 GNSTS
+851 GSSTS
-856 GSSSAAKEP
+856 GSSSAAKEKEP

-889 DNIQKYLTAKLTNPN
+889 DNIQKYLTAKLANPN

-966 SNTVDGGLGATNGNV
+966 SNTVDGALGATNGNV
-981 AITDANGNVFENGSL
+981 AITDANGNIFENGSL
-996 TSNKF
+996 TSKPF
-1001 IDYSK
+1001 IDYSNGN
-1006 TDKVPATAS
+1006 VSATAS
-1015 TTTTTAGAS
+1015 TSTTTAGAS

-1050 TDGSSV
+1050 TAGSSV
-1056 PESGAPVIAFTEGGQ
+1056 PEYGAPVIAFTEGGQ
-1071 NLKIAKG
+1071 NLKIPKG

-1175 PGNDWTGN
+1175 PGNDWAGN
-1183 QVKHGTDVK
+1183 QVKHGTAVK

-1214 KSQYVKAGK
+1214 KSQYVKVGK
-1223 NPSDAVD
+1223 NPGNAVD

-1257 RVNGKAKRL
+1257 KVNGKAKRL

>member
-39 GVQDDINGAF
+39 DSVQDDINGAF

-64 GLTSTVVSMK
+64 ALTSTVVSEK
-74 PDEPTVNQPASKEY
+74 PTTPTSEKHPA
-88 LGKLEQY
+88 
-95 AKVAKQN
+95 
-102 FVLNVMNS
+102 
-110 FRDYYNTATAI
+110 T
-121 QFYKNENAPMAD
+121 
-133 SGNATAGNNA
+133 
-143 CAGIWN
+143 
-149 WLSNTQFDG
+149 
-158 TALPSDGSILKQ
+158 
-170 FMDVVSRGDGK
+170 
-181 NTNTIGYLQ
+181 
-190 AGSDGPRGVK
+190 
-200 IESFLNTFGKAKE
+200 
-213 IGRQPDGSLSTP
+213 
-225 APTITSTNVE
+225 
-235 NGEKVWDIRNNV
+235 
-247 VPMQSPFTNVTDGVD
+247 
-262 KPQMASLLQSYLLSM
+262 QSYLDTLYAKASAAKNKFRDEMLSNFDSYYSDDVQEVTLGNSATAPTGGSTAGVRYWLNSISQNTPSTDM
-277 PNWWFVSN
+277 GQVKIIPIASGDGQDAGTIGPVDVSSAIGNWAESMRIAKDIDESEWNATNVFPSALSPSGVNEKFNKLDARSALSKAINSVPVWWFVQKGSTANASFVPMAFGETDPFSSIFN
-285 SESSEINNS
+285 S
-294 NDFEPV
+294 
-300 ITSVPGVFQAK
+300 K
-311 SKIFTSLADGDEQ
+311 SKVFKSLDPSLTDPSG
-324 PAPDNGLVTV
+324 NGLVAV
-334 ADKGGTDGS
+334 ADNGGTN
-343 KLSYVGDNLVD
+343 KNKMSYVGDNLVD
-354 LQKRTD
+354 LQKRTN
-360 NELLNLVPSV
+360 NELLNLLPSENTGKSKNQEEYIDTQYTFHV
-370 NNGKNRAQVPF
+370 NNAAVTTER
-381 YDRQMTIDLPGVGAI
+381 
-396 TANRSAIEG
+396 TAKQG

-416 LSPQNAKYPLKD
+416 LSPQNAKYSLKD
-428 LTSTNIIKT
+428 LTTTNIVKT

-461 RISIQFIFKD
+461 RISIQFIFKGSD
-471 NNSNE
+471 NSE

-510 SAGITGIYNDTGLP
+510 SAGITGIVNDTGLP

-538 LAYYTDTDGKVD
+538 LAYYTDKDGKVD

-604 VDVYYIDGTVGTG
+604 VDVYYIDGNPSVNSTKGTINS
-617 KTSTVTTKT
+617 KTR
-626 AAENRSEAASA
+626 AE
-637 VAKALNEKI
+637 VKA
-646 VSDKSLTDGT
+646 
-656 GVDSANLWK
+656 
-665 IVDEAISKYVIKA
+665 EAINAVHAMLEKEIVNNTALSDDTTIQYNSIWNKVNSTIKNYLV
-678 DDYKSATFSPNISIS
+678 DDS
-693 SVKLTDIIPAT
+693 TDIKGQSVQLTIASTSNTLENTFKVDRT
-704 GSQTAS
+704 GN
-710 FYRNTGKDGS
+710 NTGLTKKEFVSSTTSYGS
-720 GNHVANE
+720 GS
-727 FKDSSS
+727 FKGSGLA
-733 NVVYYKDISIDQ
+733 
-745 LFSDAI
+745 LFDAMLN
-751 GKLPLDLF
+751 KLPVDGNNSVF
-759 KTNTEKVPSST
+759 KEVKGEEVTSSQT
-770 VTIPASQLTK
+770 VTIPSSQLTK

-791 DVPSKYLPQI
+791 DVPSKYLPQV
-801 SFNDYINKGA
+801 SFNDYSNKGA

-856 GSSSAAKEP
+856 GSSSAAKQP

-966 SNTVDGGLGATNGNV
+966 SNTVDGALGATNGNV

-996 TSNKF
+996 TSKPF

>member
-1 MKKNFV
+1 MKKKFV

-39 GVQDDINGAF
+39 GVQDDISAAF
-49 KTDNSLVQLTADQWK
+49 KADNTMVQLTADQWK
-64 GLTSTVVSMK
+64 GLTSTVVNDKAESNS
-74 PDEPTVNQPASKEY
+74 TQTPASQNY
-88 LGKLEQY
+88 LNKLESAAVE
-95 AKVAKQN
+95 AKNDTAKAVQN
-102 FVLNVMNS
+102 YIINNLDENDNIAGTASDHQPNREGKYSNTILISGLFSMTDITPRINIVYEGNGRNVGTIRNITGLNQVTFN
-110 FRDYYNTATAI
+110 
-121 QFYKNENAPMAD
+121 QFYNAY
-133 SGNATAGNNA
+133 TGNNVIDLDHGDHESDRQPIYNKIFNNSTVPTEGLTKYDIA
-143 CAGIWN
+143 N
-149 WLSNTQFDG
+149 MLSEH
-158 TALPSDGSILKQ
+158 ILK
-170 FMDVVSRGDGK
+170 M
-181 NTNTIGYLQ
+181 
-190 AGSDGPRGVK
+190 
-200 IESFLNTFGKAKE
+200 
-213 IGRQPDGSLSTP
+213 P
-225 APTITSTNVE
+225 A
-235 NGEKVWDIRNNV
+235 
-247 VPMQSPFTNVTDGVD
+247 
-262 KPQMASLLQSYLLSM
+262 
-277 PNWWFVSN
+277 WWFVSESN
-285 SESSEINNS
+285 SRL
-294 NDFEPV
+294 
-300 ITSVPGVFQAK
+300 VPSAGETGIFNAK
-311 SKIFTSLADGDEQ
+311 SQIFKPKIG
-324 PAPDNGLVTV
+324 APEDIISNGLVTV
-334 ADKGGTDGS
+334 APNGGVLPGDSGDYQS
-343 KLSYVGDNLVD
+343 DDPSLAYVGDNLVD
-354 LQKRTD
+354 LQKHTN
-360 NELLNLVPSV
+360 NELLNLIPSV
-370 NNGKNRAQVPF
+370 NKGQ
-381 YDRQMTIDLPGVGAI
+381 
-396 TANRSAIEG
+396 NRSGKKFSSVQGQFKVPGGKIIADGMVADG

-416 LSPQNAKYPLKD
+416 LNPNNAMYPLKD
-428 LTSTNIIKT
+428 LTTSNITKT

-471 NNSNE
+471 NAGNE

-483 LTHGNKFTVNTSG
+483 LTHGNKYTVNTSG
-496 LGNIT
+496 LSNIT

-510 SAGITGIYNDTGLP
+510 STGITGIINDTGLP
-524 MDTKK
+524 MDSKK

-538 LAYYTDTDGKVD
+538 LSYYTDKDGKVNLND
-550 LSALAALQ
+550 LASLQ

-569 NRGWTTAFEGGKLG
+569 NRTSNVAFEGGKLDQTQ
-583 ASEYWTD
+583 YWTT
-590 PNYFY
+590 PGYIY
-595 SKFGSYSDA
+595 SKFGSYNDA
-604 VDVYYIDGTVGTG
+604 VDIYYLEVNPEADTNNKQVIS
-617 KTSTVTTKT
+617 KTQ
-626 AAENRSEAASA
+626 AEYKAEAAGA
-637 VAKALNEKI
+637 VKARLNSEIAK
-646 VSDKSLTDGT
+646 
-656 GVDSANLWK
+656 
-665 IVDEAISKYVIKA
+665 
-678 DDYKSATFSPNISIS
+678 
-693 SVKLTDIIPAT
+693 
-704 GSQTAS
+704 
-710 FYRNTGKDGS
+710 
-720 GNHVANE
+720 
-727 FKDSSS
+727 
-733 NVVYYKDISIDQ
+733 
-745 LFSDAI
+745 FSDD
-751 GKLPLDLF
+751 K
-759 KTNTEKVPSST
+759 
-770 VTIPASQLTK
+770 VTIPIKNIWDAAIDTLGNYIKNGNDARNELQGAMINWNLKFGTHPASSVFKRSDGSTDLVVGYLKNNNATYPAANPQNLQNYAFKGTVDNLFSYIVQNMDTSLFKQDVDDKAVAPGSKFNVPVNQLTK
-780 LVANAGRTTKV
+780 LVTNAGRTTKV

-801 SFNDYINKGA
+801 SFNNYKNA
-811 TYYANGSTI
+811 TYYGNDATV

-828 KADSAAPSNNDP
+828 KSSASAASSGNDP

-851 GNSTS
+851 G
-856 GSSSAAKEP
+856 SSSASSSASSAEP
-865 VGYLA
+865 ISYLA
-870 PASFAA
+870 PAAFAA
-876 NSINADQLQARVN
+876 NSISADQFESRVTE
-889 DNIQKYLTAKLTNPN
+889 NIQKYMTAKLSNPN
-904 TQNDSKVNGYFKGY
+904 TKNDSYVNGYFNSYEGQV
-918 SSGDAAYAYIKNGA
+918 SGDAAFAYIKNGA
-932 VPASDLKVDTS
+932 VPASDLKIDTS

-958 YAPLSSIK
+958 YAPLNSIK
-966 SNTVDGGLGATNGNV
+966 NNTFDGNLGATNGNV
-981 AITDANGNVFENGSL
+981 AITDANGNTFSKGLLTNTKFVDFGTDGATAASSTVSSGDTKSL
-996 TSNKF
+996 T
-1001 IDYSK
+1001 
-1006 TDKVPATAS
+1006 T
-1015 TTTTTAGAS
+1015 
-1024 SSLTSFAADQI
+1024 FAADQI

-1050 TDGSSV
+1050 TAGSSV
-1056 PESGAPVIAFTEGGQ
+1056 PEYGAPVIAFTEGGQ
-1071 NLKIAKG
+1071 NLKIPKG

-1183 QVKHGTDVK
+1183 QVKHGTAVK

-1257 RVNGKAKRL
+1257 KVNGKAKRL

>member
-39 GVQDDINGAF
+39 ADVQDDINAAF

-74 PDEPTVNQPASKEY
+74 PAEPTVQQPASKEY

-102 FVLNVMNS
+102 FVNQISND
-110 FRDYYNTATAI
+110 FDTYYDQASVI
-121 QFYKNENAPMAD
+121 VLKKNPGTTRNDLDSASNAV
-133 SGNATAGNNA
+133 
-143 CAGIWN
+143 AGIWN
-149 WLSNTQFDG
+149 WLSNKTS
-158 TALPSDGSILKQ
+158 TSATITGSPLGDT
-170 FMDVVSRGDGK
+170 MDVVSRGDGQNA
-181 NTNTIGYLQ
+181 NTVGMIKTPGEGGFSPITV
-190 AGSDGPRGVK
+190 S
-200 IESFLNTFGKAKE
+200 SFLSKF
-213 IGRQPDGSLSTP
+213 GSLSLP
-225 APTITSTNVE
+225 DDNGNSTITGSTILDSE
-235 NGEKVWDIRNNV
+235 PSESKYTWDIAKNV
-247 VPMQSPFTNVTDGVD
+247 VPIQTGVSSSSD
-262 KPQMASLLQSYLLSM
+262 PVGKSQIKGELVAYLNSM
-277 PNWWFVSN
+277 PLWWFVS
-285 SESSEINNS
+285 SKELPIS
-294 NDFEPV
+294 NDPDFE
-300 ITSVPGVFQAK
+300 SVKVGKPGIFKGGSKVFE
-311 SKIFTSLADGDEQ
+311 SLATGDEQ
-324 PAPDNGLVTV
+324 PDLGNGLVTV

-370 NNGKNRAQVPF
+370 NNGKDRSQKDFIDDKYTVNR
-381 YDRQMTIDLPGVGAI
+381 DGGTI
-396 TANRSAIEG
+396 TASRSARDG

-471 NNSNE
+471 NGNNE

-538 LAYYTDTDGKVD
+538 LAYYTNKDGRVN

-617 KTSTVTTKT
+617 ESQNVVTKT
-626 AAENRSEAASA
+626 RAENRTAAA
-637 VAKALNEKI
+637 AAAKAALDKQIINDATVGDGLSLQGKDIKGIVTKAVKEYLDSGKDVMTSSFNI
-646 VSDKSLTDGT
+646 KDYNLAAMFPDNTPFDVKTLRNKLSDNDKTHKANVFTASSGAVSDTNPAVYTDVT
-656 GVDSANLWK
+656 
-665 IVDEAISKYVIKA
+665 
-678 DDYKSATFSPNISIS
+678 
-693 SVKLTDIIPAT
+693 
-704 GSQTAS
+704 
-710 FYRNTGKDGS
+710 
-720 GNHVANE
+720 VAE
-727 FKDSSS
+727 
-733 NVVYYKDISIDQ
+733 
-745 LFSDAI
+745 LFSDVI
-751 GKLPLDLF
+751 GKLPLDTF
-759 KTNTEKVPSST
+759 KETTEQVAGST
-770 VTIPASQLTK
+770 ITIPSSQLTK

-791 DVPSKYLPQI
+791 DVPSKYLPQV
-801 SFNDYINKGA
+801 SFNDYSNKGA

-958 YAPLSSIK
+958 YAPLNSIK

-981 AITDANGNVFENGSL
+981 AITDANGNKFEGGKL
-996 TSNKF
+996 TTKPF
-1001 IDYSK
+1001 IDYSNND
-1006 TDKVPATAS
+1006 TAATVS
-1015 TTTTTAGAS
+1015 TTTTTAGNTN
-1024 SSLTSFAADQI
+1024 SLTSFAADQI

>member
-39 GVQDDINGAF
+39 GVQDDINAAF

-64 GLTSTVVSMK
+64 ALTSTVVSMK

-102 FVLNVMNS
+102 FVSQVLGSFDAYYQDSTLVQFSKDSNVS
-110 FRDYYNTATAI
+110 IADDPT
-121 QFYKNENAPMAD
+121 NAA
-133 SGNATAGNNA
+133 STQSV
-143 CAGIWN
+143 GIWN
-149 WLSNTQFDG
+149 WLSGKANDG
-158 TALPSDGSILKQ
+158 TTAVRDNLLTES
-170 FMDVVSRGDGK
+170 MDVVSRGNGK
-181 NTNTIGYLQ
+181 NVDTIGFVQ
-190 AGSDGPRGVK
+190 AGTNGTRGVT
-200 IESFLNTFGKAKE
+200 IQEFLNHFGNPTN
-213 IGRQPDGSLSTP
+213 IGNPSAPQDPVPSVTSPDTE
-225 APTITSTNVE
+225 AD
-235 NGEKVWDIRNNV
+235 EKVWNVRQNV
-247 VPMQSPFTNVTDGVD
+247 VPISTPFTKPTDAPAKV
-262 KPQMASLLQSYLLSM
+262 QIRSELESYLNSM
-277 PNWWFVSN
+277 PTWWFVDGVNDKSIN
-285 SESSEINNS
+285 DGSFKPVSS
-294 NDFEPV
+294 
-300 ITSVPGVFQAK
+300 SVPGVFQAR

-381 YDRQMTIDLPGVGAI
+381 YENQVSIDVPGKGTI
-396 TANRSAIEG
+396 TASRSAKDG

-471 NNSNE
+471 NSGNE

-646 VSDKSLTDGT
+646 VSDKSLSDDTTVASD
-656 GVDSANLWK
+656 NLWK

-678 DDYKSATFSPNISIS
+678 DDYKTAEFSPNISVSGVTLS
-693 SVKLTDIIPAT
+693 SIIPAVNKA
-704 GSQTAS
+704 AS
-710 FYRNTGKDGS
+710 FYRNTGKDSS
-720 GNHVANE
+720 GNHEANN
-727 FKDSSS
+727 FVSGT
-733 NVVYYKDISIDQ
+733 NVVYKDISIDQ

-791 DVPSKYLPQI
+791 DVPSKYLPQV
-801 SFNDYINKGA
+801 SFNDYSNKGA

-958 YAPLSSIK
+958 YAPLNSIK
-966 SNTVDGGLGATNGNV
+966 SNTVDGALGATNGNI
-981 AITDANGNVFENGSL
+981 AITDANGNKFEGGQL
-996 TSNKF
+996 TTKPF
-1001 IDYSK
+1001 IDYSNND
-1006 TDKVPATAS
+1006 TAATVS
-1015 TTTTTAGAS
+1015 TTTTTAGNTN
-1024 SSLTSFAADQI
+1024 SLTSFAADQI

-1050 TDGSSV
+1050 TDGSNV

>member
-39 GVQDDINGAF
+39 GVQDDISAAF
-49 KTDNSLVQLTADQWK
+49 KADNSLVQLTADQWK
-64 GLTSTVVSMK
+64 GLTSTVVNDK
-74 PDEPTVNQPASKEY
+74 PETDTIKPSQQYLDALKAAAEKARTASAIAVRNYIRTNLGDDLQVENSYEPNPDT
-88 LGKLEQY
+88 GKYRGPDIRSGLF
-95 AKVAKQN
+95 K
-102 FVLNVMNS
+102 LTNVIVPIS
-110 FRDYYNTATAI
+110 IVY
-121 QFYKNENAPMAD
+121 E
-133 SGNATAGNNA
+133 GNGRNH
-143 CAGIWN
+143 
-149 WLSNTQFDG
+149 G
-158 TALPSDGSILKQ
+158 TI
-170 FMDVVSRGDGK
+170 
-181 NTNTIGYLQ
+181 
-190 AGSDGPRGVK
+190 
-200 IESFLNTFGKAKE
+200 KE
-213 IGRQPDGSLSTP
+213 ITGENQINFQDLFNAFADPAALDGDSTTP
-225 APTITSTNVE
+225 PEKTLTYSNIFSDSTDMSKAE
-235 NGEKVWDIRNNV
+235 IAKKVGDYIANL
-247 VPMQSPFTNVTDGVD
+247 P
-262 KPQMASLLQSYLLSM
+262 L
-277 PNWWFVSN
+277 WWFVSEKPDRFQTAIGG
-285 SESSEINNS
+285 SGMFRSKSQIFKPLDEA
-294 NDFEPV
+294 PV
-300 ITSVPGVFQAK
+300 TDTWVN
-311 SKIFTSLADGDEQ
+311 
-324 PAPDNGLVTV
+324 NGLVTV
-334 ADKGGTDGS
+334 APNGGVKPNGNGDYDEDNPS
-343 KLSYVGDNLVD
+343 LAYVGDNLVY
-354 LQKRTD
+354 LQKATN
-360 NELLNLVPSV
+360 NELLNLIPSV
-370 NNGKNRAQVPF
+370 NKGKNKAGTKFSSVQGKFQVSGG
-381 YDRQMTIDLPGVGAI
+381 TV
-396 TANRSAIEG
+396 TADANVSDG

-416 LSPQNAKYPLKD
+416 LNPNNAMYPLKD
-428 LTSTNIIKT
+428 LTTSNITKT

-471 NNSNE
+471 NAGNE

-529 FVVVPAGTD
+529 FVVIPAGTD
-538 LAYYTDTDGKVD
+538 LAYYTDTDGNID
-550 LSALAALQ
+550 LARLAELQ

-569 NRGWTTAFEGGKLG
+569 DRNWTTAFEGGQLD
-583 ASEYWTD
+583 ASQFWTR
-590 PNYFY
+590 PNYIY

-604 VDVYYIDGTVGTG
+604 VDVYYIDGNIATGGT
-617 KTSTVTTKT
+617 TQVTTKSKV
-626 AAENRSEAASA
+626 ENRTEAAAA
-637 VAKALNEKI
+637 VAKVLKSEIIDNKNLAD
-646 VSDKSLTDGT
+646 DK
-656 GVDSANLWK
+656 GVKNVDLWK
-665 IVDEAISKYVIKA
+665 VVNNAITPYWNDSDGIGSVNVDLGVNGSTTLAALFPDSNENKAAILR
-678 DDYKSATFSPNISIS
+678 N
-693 SVKLTDIIPAT
+693 TDIDPAT
-704 GSQTAS
+704 HKH
-710 FYRNTGKDGS
+710 R
-720 GNHVANE
+720 ANN
-727 FKDSSS
+727 FGD
-733 NVVYYKDISIDQ
+733 VYKDISVDQ
-745 LFSDAI
+745 LFNDAI
-751 GKLPLDLF
+751 NRISSDKF
-759 KTNTEKVPSST
+759 KETKATVNGSSAT
-770 VTIPASQLTK
+770 VPASQFVK
-780 LVANAGRTTKV
+780 LAANAGRTTKI
-791 DVPSKYLPQI
+791 DVPSKYLPQV
-801 SFNDYINKGA
+801 SFNDYSNKGA

-828 KADSAAPSNNDP
+828 KADSAAAPSNNDP

-851 GNSTS
+851 GSSTS
-856 GSSSAAKEP
+856 GSSSAAKEKEP

-966 SNTVDGGLGATNGNV
+966 SNTVDGALGATNGNV
-981 AITDANGNVFENGSL
+981 AITDANGNIFENGSL
-996 TSNKF
+996 TSKPF
-1001 IDYSK
+1001 IDYSNGN
-1006 TDKVPATAS
+1006 VSATAS
-1015 TTTTTAGAS
+1015 TSTTTAGAS

-1050 TDGSSV
+1050 TAGSSV
-1056 PESGAPVIAFTEGGQ
+1056 PEYGAPVIAFTEGGQ
-1071 NLKIAKG
+1071 NLKIPKG

-1175 PGNDWTGN
+1175 PGNDWAGN
-1183 QVKHGTDVK
+1183 QVKHGTAVK

-1214 KSQYVKAGK
+1214 KSQYVKVGK
-1223 NPSDAVD
+1223 NPGNAVD

-1257 RVNGKAKRL
+1257 KVNGKAKRL

>member
-39 GVQDDINGAF
+39 GVQDDINAAF

-74 PDEPTVNQPASKEY
+74 PAEPTVQQPASKEY

-102 FVLNVMNS
+102 FVNQILND
-110 FRDYYNTATAI
+110 FDTYYAQAARI
-121 QFYKNENAPMAD
+121 ALRKQPGIDFS
-133 SGNATAGNNA
+133 SGDGDGYEKAAAGV
-143 CAGIWN
+143 WN
-149 WLSNTQFDG
+149 WLSNN
-158 TALPSDGSILKQ
+158 SDGQTPPTPVDGSPLTEH
-170 FMDVVSRGDGK
+170 MDVVARGNGQDAG
-181 NTNTIGYLQ
+181 TIG
-190 AGSDGPRGVK
+190 
-200 IESFLNTFGKAKE
+200 FLRSGTASRVTVNDFLSKFGKV
-213 IGRQPDGSLSTP
+213 GVLPD
-225 APTITSTNVE
+225 I
-235 NGEKVWDIRNNV
+235 NGVAVTADGDAEASEKNFTWNIATNV
-247 VPMQSPFTNVTDGVD
+247 VPANDVSIDRDPVGKSQIKGELT
-262 KPQMASLLQSYLLSM
+262 AYLESM
-277 PNWWFVSN
+277 PLWWFVSDADD
-285 SESSEINNS
+285 SNS
-294 NDFEPV
+294 NADFNSV
-300 ITSVPGVFQAK
+300 KAGVPGIFQGGSKVFE
-311 SKIFTSLADGDEQ
+311 SLATGDEQ
-324 PAPDNGLVTV
+324 PDLGNGLVTV
-334 ADKGGTDGS
+334 ADKGGTDES

-370 NNGKNRAQVPF
+370 NNGK
-381 YDRQMTIDLPGVGAI
+381 DRSQIDFIKNKYTVSRDGGTI
-396 TANRSAIEG
+396 TASRSAKDG

-471 NNSNE
+471 NGNNE

-538 LAYYTDTDGKVD
+538 LAYYTNKDGRVN

-617 KTSTVTTKT
+617 ESQNVVTKT
-626 AAENRSEAASA
+626 RAENRTAAA
-637 VAKALNEKI
+637 AAAKAALDKQIINDAT
-646 VSDKSLTDGT
+646 VSDTLSLTGEQIK
-656 GVDSANLWK
+656 G
-665 IVDEAISKYVIKA
+665 IVTKAVKEYLDNGKDVMVMPFNIKNNKLSEMFPNGNDFDVKKLRNKLTNTA
-678 DDYKSATFSPNISIS
+678 DDTHQANKFT
-693 SVKLTDIIPAT
+693 
-704 GSQTAS
+704 
-710 FYRNTGKDGS
+710 KDG
-720 GNHVANE
+720 AE
-727 FKDSSS
+727 FNATS
-733 NVVYYKDISIDQ
+733 NPAVYEDVTVSE
-745 LFSDAI
+745 LFSDVI
-751 GKLPLDLF
+751 GKLPLDTF
-759 KTNTEKVPSST
+759 KETTEKVAGST
-770 VTIPASQLTK
+770 ITIPSSQLTK

-791 DVPSKYLPQI
+791 DVPSKYLPQV
-801 SFNDYINKGA
+801 SFNDYSNKGA

-856 GSSSAAKEP
+856 GSSSAAKQP

-889 DNIQKYLTAKLTNPN
+889 DNIQKYLTAKLINPN

-958 YAPLSSIK
+958 YAPLNSIK

-981 AITDANGNVFENGSL
+981 AITDANGNKFEGGKL
-996 TSNKF
+996 TTKPF
-1001 IDYSK
+1001 IDYSNND
-1006 TDKVPATAS
+1006 TAATVS
-1015 TTTTTAGAS
+1015 TTTTTAGNTN
-1024 SSLTSFAADQI
+1024 SLTSFAADQI

>member
-28 MTASNLAVVKA
+28 MTASNIAVVKA
-39 GVQDDINGAF
+39 GVQDDISASF

-64 GLTSTVVSMK
+64 ALTSTIVDRT
-74 PDEPTVNQPASKEY
+74 PDSANPTAASQPY
-88 LGKLEQY
+88 LD
-95 AKVAKQN
+95 
-102 FVLNVMNS
+102 VLK
-110 FRDYYNTATAI
+110 TAA
-121 QFYKNENAPMAD
+121 ENARRD
-133 SGNATAGNNA
+133 TAKKVQDYIQTNLDTDPDA
-143 CAGIWN
+143 V
-149 WLSNTQFDG
+149 
-158 TALPSDGSILKQ
+158 LPGSINGGTNGKYK
-170 FMDVVSRGDGK
+170 FNGPTPVFDFDKVKAKISVVYVGDGK
-181 NTNTIGYLQ
+181 NIGTIQSVPDVLFSTWKNPFSNPSGGALDGINQPLIVNYTSVFEKYINSTSELDKYQIAKAVGDYINTLPAWYFV
-190 AGSDGPRGVK
+190 SDSNSAFQF
-200 IESFLNTFGKAKE
+200 ESGNAIFNGRDEVFKAK
-213 IGRQPDGSLSTP
+213 DG
-225 APTITSTNVE
+225 APTELKN
-235 NGEKVWDIRNNV
+235 
-247 VPMQSPFTNVTDGVD
+247 
-262 KPQMASLLQSYLLSM
+262 
-277 PNWWFVSN
+277 
-285 SESSEINNS
+285 
-294 NDFEPV
+294 
-300 ITSVPGVFQAK
+300 
-311 SKIFTSLADGDEQ
+311 
-324 PAPDNGLVTV
+324 NGLVTV
-334 ADKGGTDGS
+334 APNGGVRPGKNSSSATNDYEMDNPD
-343 KLSYVGDNLVD
+343 LAYVGDNLVD
-354 LQKRTD
+354 LQKATN

-370 NNGKNRAQVPF
+370 NQGQSKSGTKFSNVQGQFKVPG
-381 YDRQMTIDLPGVGAI
+381 GVI
-396 TANRSAIEG
+396 TASNRVSDG

-416 LSPQNAKYPLKD
+416 LNPKNAMYPLKD
-428 LTSTNIIKT
+428 LTSSNIVKT

-471 NNSNE
+471 NSSNE

-510 SAGITGIYNDTGLP
+510 SAGITGIINDTGLP

-529 FVVVPAGTD
+529 FVVIPAGTD
-538 LAYYTDTDGKVD
+538 LAYYTDKDGIVN
-550 LSALAALQ
+550 LSDLAALQ
-558 GGILGTNGVAV
+558 SGILGTNGVAI
-569 NRGWTTAFEGGKLG
+569 NRGYTTAFEGGKLG

-590 PNYFY
+590 PNYIY
-595 SKFGSYSDA
+595 SKFGSYSDS
-604 VDVYYIDGTVGTG
+604 VDVYYIEGTPTTDSSS
-617 KTSTVTTKT
+617 TSGVITKDKAT
-626 AAENRSEAASA
+626 YQAEAASA
-637 VAKALNEKI
+637 VQALLKKEIVNNADLGNDTKI
-646 VSDKSLTDGT
+646 PTSNIINSVNKVLSSYVTSGTSYDISGKPVNLGITGPNDKKVSD
-656 GVDSANLWK
+656 
-665 IVDEAISKYVIKA
+665 I
-678 DDYKSATFSPNISIS
+678 
-693 SVKLTDIIPAT
+693 
-704 GSQTAS
+704 
-710 FYRNTGKDGS
+710 
-720 GNHVANE
+720 
-727 FKDSSS
+727 
-733 NVVYYKDISIDQ
+733 
-745 LFSDAI
+745 FSDGDITKKHFVASSAYPDVI
-751 GKLPLDLF
+751 TAAPSTQASTTLITSTGLDLF
-759 KTNTEKVPSST
+759 NRIVNSLPLSDFKEDKGTVTTPVTK
-770 VTIPASQLTK
+770 VTIPSYQLTK
-780 LVANAGRTTKV
+780 VVANAGRTTKV
-791 DVPSKYLPQI
+791 DVPSKYLPQVA
-801 SFNDYINKGA
+801 FNAYDSGA

-820 DNWFNYSW
+820 DNWFNYDWSNSG
-828 KADSAAPSNNDP
+828 SASNSANDP

-851 GNSTS
+851 GSS
-856 GSSSAAKEP
+856 ASSSAANKP
-865 VGYLA
+865 ASYLA

-876 NSINADQLQARVN
+876 NSISADQFKARVN
-889 DNIQKYLTAKLTNPN
+889 DNIQKFMAAKLTNPN
-904 TQNDSKVNGYFKGY
+904 TQSDSKVNGYFKSYQGKV
-918 SSGDAAYAYIKNGA
+918 SGDAAYAYIKNGA

-958 YAPLSSIK
+958 YAPLSTIK
-966 SNTVDGGLGATNGNV
+966 SNTFDGSLGATNGNV
-981 AITDANGNVFENGSL
+981 AITDANGYTFNQGLL
-996 TSNKF
+996 TDTKF
-1001 IDYSK
+1001 VKFSDAG
-1006 TDKVPATAS
+1006 ATAP
-1015 TTTTTAGAS
+1015 TTTNVSGAS
-1024 SSLTSFAADQI
+1024 SSLTTFAADQI

-1050 TDGSSV
+1050 TDGSNV

>member
-39 GVQDDINGAF
+39 DSVQEDISAAF

-64 GLTSTVVSMK
+64 ALTSTTVDK
-74 PDEPTVNQPASKEY
+74 TPDSANPTPASQQY
-88 LGKLEQY
+88 LD
-95 AKVAKQN
+95 
-102 FVLNVMNS
+102 VLK
-110 FRDYYNTATAI
+110 TAA
-121 QFYKNENAPMAD
+121 ENARRD
-133 SGNATAGNNA
+133 TAKKVQD
-143 CAGIWN
+143 GIIN
-149 WLSNTQFDG
+149 DK
-158 TALPSDGSILKQ
+158 ALPSSATGSDIIGNTDFKIINMAYPISIPYVGDGQHVGSIQ
-170 FMDVVSRGDGK
+170 
-181 NTNTIGYLQ
+181 
-190 AGSDGPRGVK
+190 GVK
-200 IESFLNTFGKAKE
+200 NITFADFVRAYSDATFQPDNIVQSTVFGKLDNSSSTSYTKIQVANTVRDYIESL
-213 IGRQPDGSLSTP
+213 
-225 APTITSTNVE
+225 PT
-235 NGEKVWDIRNNV
+235 W
-247 VPMQSPFTNVTDGVD
+247 
-262 KPQMASLLQSYLLSM
+262 Y
-277 PNWWFVSN
+277 FVSN
-285 SESSEINNS
+285 SKI
-294 NDFEPV
+294 
-300 ITSVPGVFQAK
+300 SVAPKTTKDSVFDEK
-311 SKIFTSLADGDEQ
+311 ENVFTKLTD
-324 PAPDNGLVTV
+324 APDKMVNNGLVTV
-334 ADKGGTDGS
+334 APNGGVRPGKDS
-343 KLSYVGDNLVD
+343 EVDPDYEMDNPDLAYVGDNLVD
-354 LQKRTD
+354 LQKATN

-370 NNGKNRAQVPF
+370 NQGQNKSGTKFSNVQGQFKVPGGVVTASNRVS
-381 YDRQMTIDLPGVGAI
+381 D
-396 TANRSAIEG
+396 G

-416 LSPQNAKYPLKD
+416 LNPKNAMYPLED
-428 LTSTNIIKT
+428 LITSNIVKT

-471 NNSNE
+471 NNSTE

-529 FVVVPAGTD
+529 FVVIPAGTD
-538 LAYYTDTDGKVD
+538 LAYYTDTDGNID
-550 LSALAALQ
+550 LARLAELQ

-569 NRGWTTAFEGGKLG
+569 DRNWTTAFEGGQLD
-583 ASEYWTD
+583 ASQFWTR
-590 PNYFY
+590 PNYIY

-604 VDVYYIDGTVGTG
+604 VDVYYIDGKIATG
-617 KTSTVTTKT
+617 KTTQVTTKSKV
-626 AAENRSEAASA
+626 ENRTEAAAA
-637 VAKALNEKI
+637 VAKVLKSEIVDNKNLADDEKVNSLKLWAVVDNAI
-646 VSDKSLTDGT
+646 QPYLADGKTITDIKTTPFNLGILGNTRLQDSISASAPGVDLTVKSLRNKETNTDDT
-656 GVDSANLWK
+656 HKANDLG
-665 IVDEAISKYVIKA
+665 
-678 DDYKSATFSPNISIS
+678 
-693 SVKLTDIIPAT
+693 L
-704 GSQTAS
+704 
-710 FYRNTGKDGS
+710 
-720 GNHVANE
+720 
-727 FKDSSS
+727 
-733 NVVYYKDISIDQ
+733 YKDISVDQ
-745 LFSDAI
+745 LFNDAI
-751 GKLPLDLF
+751 NRIKPELF
-759 KTNTEKVPSST
+759 KETKGDVKDTSAT
-770 VTIPASQLTK
+770 VPASQFVK

-791 DVPSKYLPQI
+791 DVPSKYLPQV
-801 SFNDYINKGA
+801 SFNDYSNKGA

-828 KADSAAPSNNDP
+828 KADSAVPSNNDP

-856 GSSSAAKEP
+856 GSSSAATQP

-958 YAPLSSIK
+958 YAPLNSIK
-966 SNTVDGGLGATNGNV
+966 SNTVDGALGATNGNV

>member
-74 PDEPTVNQPASKEY
+74 PDEPTVNKPASPEY
-88 LGKLEQY
+88 LGKLKRY
-95 AKVAKQN
+95 AEIAKQR
-102 FVLNVMNS
+102 FSDQVLGD
-110 FRDYYNTATAI
+110 FDDYYGL
-121 QFYKNENAPMAD
+121 AD
-133 SGNATAGNNA
+133 VIKFRSDGPTDLGDNNNVY
-143 CAGIWN
+143 GIWN
-149 WLSNTQFDG
+149 WLSSKANNNNTINGITSPVEQ
-158 TALPSDGSILKQ
+158 T
-170 FMDVVSRGDGK
+170 MDVVSRGDGQNANTVDFIK
-181 NTNTIGYLQ
+181 NGSGAGAVSTITV
-190 AGSDGPRGVK
+190 R
-200 IESFLNTFGKAKE
+200 SFLLKF
-213 IGRQPDGSLSTP
+213 GSLNLPGDSG
-225 APTITSTNVE
+225 ASTITDPTSLDSEPSESKYT
-235 NGEKVWDIRNNV
+235 WDIAQNV
-247 VPMQSPFTNVTDGVD
+247 VPMQTGV
-262 KPQMASLLQSYLLSM
+262 ASSDDAVSKDQIKGELATYLNSM
-277 PNWWFVSN
+277 PLWWFVMDSNTPSN
-285 SESSEINNS
+285 STSGFASVKSGKPGIFKGGS
-294 NDFEPV
+294 KVFE
-300 ITSVPGVFQAK
+300 
-311 SKIFTSLADGDEQ
+311 SLATGDEQ
-324 PAPDNGLVTV
+324 PDLGNGLVTV
-334 ADKGGTDGS
+334 ADKGGTDES

-370 NNGKNRAQVPF
+370 NNGTNRSKEAFKDAKYSVNR
-381 YDRQMTIDLPGVGAI
+381 DGGTI
-396 TANRSAIEG
+396 TASRSARDG

-471 NNSNE
+471 NGNNE

-538 LAYYTDTDGKVD
+538 LAYYTNKDGRVN

-617 KTSTVTTKT
+617 ESKNVVTKT
-626 AAENRSEAASA
+626 RAENRTAAA
-637 VAKALNEKI
+637 AAAKAALDKQIINDATINDNATVSVGSIKNIVNKAVNSYLNGGKD
-646 VSDKSLTDGT
+646 VHNVAFNVLDDKLGDLIDDNATD
-656 GVDSANLWK
+656 
-665 IVDEAISKYVIKA
+665 SKY
-678 DDYKSATFSPNISIS
+678 
-693 SVKLTDIIPAT
+693 SVKKLRNKEVNGTDDTAT
-704 GSQTAS
+704 HKAS
-710 FYRNTGKDGS
+710 EYNNGART
-720 GNHVANE
+720 V
-727 FKDSSS
+727 
-733 NVVYYKDISIDQ
+733 YKDVTIAE
-745 LFSDAI
+745 LYSDAI
-751 GKLPLDLF
+751 NKLPLDTF
-759 KTNTEKVPSST
+759 TETTEQVAGST
-770 VTIPASQLTK
+770 ITIPSSQLTK

-801 SFNDYINKGA
+801 SFDAYGKNEKRGA

-820 DNWFNYSW
+820 DNWFNYSL
-828 KADSAAPSNNDP
+828 KPGSAAPSNNDP

-851 GNSTS
+851 GNSASTS
-856 GSSSAAKEP
+856 GSSSAANEP
-865 VGYLA
+865 AGYLA

-876 NSINADQLQARVN
+876 NSISADQLQARVN
-889 DNIQKYLTAKLTNPN
+889 DNIQKFLTAKLSNPN

-918 SSGDAAYAYIKNGA
+918 SSSDAAYAYIKNGA

-958 YAPLSSIK
+958 YAPLNSIK
-966 SNTVDGGLGATNGNV
+966 SNTVDGGFGATNGNV
-981 AITDANGNVFENGSL
+981 AITDANGYKFVKGGI
-996 TSNKF
+996 TSDKF
-1001 IDYSK
+1001 INYDD
-1006 TDKVPATAS
+1006 DKDAATVS

>member
-64 GLTSTVVSMK
+64 GLTSTVVSEK
-74 PDEPTVNQPASKEY
+74 PTTPTGEKHPATQSYLDKLYAQASAAKAKFTQTVLDTFDSYYRSTPTVNVTPNTPDSSGTKSARDWFSEISGTTPSEQVYVPVVASGDGQDAGNIGVCTSSISISTWSDAFSSPTSRE
-88 LGKLEQY
+88 GTDPEWN
-95 AKVAKQN
+95 A
-102 FVLNVMNS
+102 
-110 FRDYYNTATAI
+110 NTAFPLTLEDGGPKDDARTALA
-121 QFYKNENAPMAD
+121 QFLNKIPEWWFVNKGNIDSVSFTSMANTND
-133 SGNATAGNNA
+133 YEGIFNPKSKVFKSLDPSQTDTAGNGLVA
-143 CAGIWN
+143 VA
-149 WLSNTQFDG
+149 
-158 TALPSDGSILKQ
+158 
-170 FMDVVSRGDGK
+170 
-181 NTNTIGYLQ
+181 
-190 AGSDGPRGVK
+190 
-200 IESFLNTFGKAKE
+200 
-213 IGRQPDGSLSTP
+213 
-225 APTITSTNVE
+225 
-235 NGEKVWDIRNNV
+235 
-247 VPMQSPFTNVTDGVD
+247 
-262 KPQMASLLQSYLLSM
+262 
-277 PNWWFVSN
+277 
-285 SESSEINNS
+285 
-294 NDFEPV
+294 
-300 ITSVPGVFQAK
+300 
-311 SKIFTSLADGDEQ
+311 
-324 PAPDNGLVTV
+324 DNG
-334 ADKGGTDGS
+334 GTN
-343 KLSYVGDNLVD
+343 KNKMSYVGDNLVD
-354 LQKRTD
+354 LQKRTN
-360 NELLNLVPSV
+360 NELLNLLPSENTGKSKNQEEYSGEKYQFKV
-370 NNGKNRAQVPF
+370 N
-381 YDRQMTIDLPGVGAI
+381 GASV
-396 TANRSAIEG
+396 TTERSAKEG

-416 LSPQNAKYPLKD
+416 LSPQNAKYSLKD
-428 LTSTNIIKT
+428 LTSTNIVKT

-461 RISIQFIFKD
+461 RISIQFIFKSSD
-471 NNSNE
+471 NSE

-510 SAGITGIYNDTGLP
+510 SAGITGIVNDTGLP

-538 LAYYTDTDGKVD
+538 LAYYTDKDGKVD

-617 KTSTVTTKT
+617 KSQNVVTKT
-626 AAENRSEAASA
+626 KAENRSEAAAA
-637 VAKALNEKI
+637 VAKVLKAKI
-646 VSDKSLTDGT
+646 IDDKTLKDGVEIENNTLLGDDLVAGAINPYLAKDTGISDVT
-656 GVDSANLWK
+656 SASIN
-665 IVDEAISKYVIKA
+665 IK
-678 DDYKSATFSPNISIS
+678 DDKLSAMFPTSGKNT
-693 SVKLTDIIPAT
+693 VAKL
-704 GSQTAS
+704 
-710 FYRNTGKDGS
+710 RNTQTTTDADKTHKASEFTSDGQAL
-720 GNHVANE
+720 GTN
-727 FKDSSS
+727 S
-733 NVVYYKDISIDQ
+733 NRLVYSDVSIDQ
-745 LFSDAI
+745 LFSDVI
-751 GKLPLDLF
+751 GRLPLDLF
-759 KTNTEKVPSST
+759 KEDSQEVESST
-770 VTIPASQLTK
+770 VTIPSSQLTK

-791 DVPSKYLPQI
+791 DVPSKYLPQV
-801 SFNDYINKGA
+801 SFNDYSNKGA

-856 GSSSAAKEP
+856 GSSSAAKQP

>member
-39 GVQDDINGAF
+39 GVQDDINAAF

-64 GLTSTVVSMK
+64 GLTSTVVSEK
-74 PDEPTVNQPASKEY
+74 PTTPTGEKHPATQSYLDKLYAQASAAKAKFTQTVLDTFDSYYRSTGVVKLTDDTTGSFKSIKTWFSMISANSFNGTVGDPEPVNVPVVASGDGQDAGNIGSCTLSPTIDEWSRAFNDVSSRESGDPIWTVNSAFPELVTSSTEEEKGDAKGSLNQFLNKIPVWWFVNKGDVNNVSFTSMSTNGGYEDIFNAKSKVFKS
-88 LGKLEQY
+88 LDPSQT
-95 AKVAKQN
+95 
-102 FVLNVMNS
+102 
-110 FRDYYNTATAI
+110 D
-121 QFYKNENAPMAD
+121 
-133 SGNATAGNNA
+133 TAGNGLVA
-143 CAGIWN
+143 VA
-149 WLSNTQFDG
+149 
-158 TALPSDGSILKQ
+158 
-170 FMDVVSRGDGK
+170 
-181 NTNTIGYLQ
+181 
-190 AGSDGPRGVK
+190 
-200 IESFLNTFGKAKE
+200 
-213 IGRQPDGSLSTP
+213 
-225 APTITSTNVE
+225 
-235 NGEKVWDIRNNV
+235 
-247 VPMQSPFTNVTDGVD
+247 
-262 KPQMASLLQSYLLSM
+262 
-277 PNWWFVSN
+277 
-285 SESSEINNS
+285 
-294 NDFEPV
+294 
-300 ITSVPGVFQAK
+300 
-311 SKIFTSLADGDEQ
+311 
-324 PAPDNGLVTV
+324 DNG
-334 ADKGGTDGS
+334 GTNGN

-354 LQKRTD
+354 LQKRTN
-360 NELLNLVPSV
+360 NELFNLLPSDNTGNSKNQEQYSGEKYQFTV
-370 NNGKNRAQVPF
+370 N
-381 YDRQMTIDLPGVGAI
+381 GALV
-396 TANRSAIEG
+396 TTERSVKEG

-416 LSPQNAKYPLKD
+416 LSPQNAKYSLKD
-428 LTSTNIIKT
+428 LTTTNIVKT

-461 RISIQFIFKD
+461 RISIQFIFKGSD
-471 NNSNE
+471 NSE

-510 SAGITGIYNDTGLP
+510 SAGITGIVNDTGLP

-538 LAYYTDTDGKVD
+538 LAYYTDKDGKVD

-617 KTSTVTTKT
+617 KSQNVVTKT
-626 AAENRSEAASA
+626 KAENRSEAAAA
-637 VAKALNEKI
+637 VAKVLKAKI
-646 VSDKSLTDGT
+646 IDDKTLKDGDEISNNTLLGDSLVAGAINPYLAKDKSISEVLSAAINIKGNTLSGMFPTGT
-656 GVDSANLWK
+656 PEVKNKVD
-665 IVDEAISKYVIKA
+665 
-678 DDYKSATFSPNISIS
+678 
-693 SVKLTDIIPAT
+693 KL
-704 GSQTAS
+704 
-710 FYRNTGKDGS
+710 RNTQTVSTSDNTHK
-720 GNHVANE
+720 ANR
-727 FKDSSS
+727 FTSDNGTPTAT
-733 NVVYYKDISIDQ
+733 NVVYSDVSIDQ

-751 GKLPLDLF
+751 GRLPLDLF
-759 KTNTEKVPSST
+759 KEDSQEVESST
-770 VTIPASQLTK
+770 VTIPSSQLTK

-791 DVPSKYLPQI
+791 DVPSKYLPQV
-801 SFNDYINKGA
+801 SFNDYSNKGA

-856 GSSSAAKEP
+856 GSSSAAKQP

-958 YAPLSSIK
+958 YAPLNSIK

-981 AITDANGNVFENGSL
+981 AITDANGNKFEGGKL
-996 TSNKF
+996 TTKPF
-1001 IDYSK
+1001 IDYSNND
-1006 TDKVPATAS
+1006 TAATVS
-1015 TTTTTAGAS
+1015 TTTTTAGNTN
-1024 SSLTSFAADQI
+1024 SLTSFAADQI

>member
-39 GVQDDINGAF
+39 GVQEDISAAF

-64 GLTSTVVSMK
+64 GLTSTIVDRT
-74 PDEPTVNQPASKEY
+74 PDPSEPQPASQ
-88 LGKLEQY
+88 QY
-95 AKVAKQN
+95 
-102 FVLNVMNS
+102 LNVLK
-110 FRDYYNTATAI
+110 TAA
-121 QFYKNENAPMAD
+121 ENARRDTAKKVQDYIQANLGTNLSTNSGAAGSTTGKYKVNTSGSPVFDFNNITISLSIPYVGDGRNLGTIQSAD
-133 SGNATAGNNA
+133 NVRFNNWFDVFASAGNPAFSGIVNPDNVKPVNYSAIFGNFGNNEEMDKYQIAKTVGDFINTLPAWYFVSDSNSAFQFESGNAIFQGRDNVFDAIKGN
-143 CAGIWN
+143 
-149 WLSNTQFDG
+149 
-158 TALPSDGSILKQ
+158 
-170 FMDVVSRGDGK
+170 
-181 NTNTIGYLQ
+181 
-190 AGSDGPRGVK
+190 
-200 IESFLNTFGKAKE
+200 
-213 IGRQPDGSLSTP
+213 
-225 APTITSTNVE
+225 APTELKN
-235 NGEKVWDIRNNV
+235 
-247 VPMQSPFTNVTDGVD
+247 
-262 KPQMASLLQSYLLSM
+262 
-277 PNWWFVSN
+277 
-285 SESSEINNS
+285 
-294 NDFEPV
+294 
-300 ITSVPGVFQAK
+300 
-311 SKIFTSLADGDEQ
+311 
-324 PAPDNGLVTV
+324 NGLVTV
-334 ADKGGTDGS
+334 APNGGVFPGKEPGFDADYQMDNPD
-343 KLSYVGDNLVD
+343 LAYVGDNLVD
-354 LQKRTD
+354 LQKATN

-370 NNGKNRAQVPF
+370 NQGQNKSGTKFSNVQGQFKVPG
-381 YDRQMTIDLPGVGAI
+381 GVI
-396 TANRSAIEG
+396 TASNRVSDG

-416 LSPQNAKYPLKD
+416 LNPKNAMYPLKD
-428 LTSTNIIKT
+428 LTSSNIVKT

-461 RISIQFIFKD
+461 RISIQFVFKD
-471 NNSNE
+471 NSSNE

-529 FVVVPAGTD
+529 FVVIPAGTD
-538 LAYYTDTDGKVD
+538 LAYYTDTDGNID
-550 LSALAALQ
+550 LARLAELQ

-569 NRGWTTAFEGGKLG
+569 DRNWTTAFEGGQLD
-583 ASEYWTD
+583 ASQFWTR
-590 PNYFY
+590 PNYIY

-604 VDVYYIDGTVGTG
+604 VDVYYIDGKITTG
-617 KTSTVTTKT
+617 KTTQVTTKSKV
-626 AAENRSEAASA
+626 ENRTEAAAA
-637 VAKALNEKI
+637 VAKVFKSEIIDNKNLKDSDTVKAANVKSIFEDALKDYLDSSTSLSSVENAAFDRG
-646 VSDKSLTDGT
+646 VQATDKLSSILSAITDNTTVGFLRNT
-656 GVDSANLWK
+656 KVDSTNNNAHIANQFSTYK
-665 IVDEAISKYVIKA
+665 DTPIDQIFNDAINRIDSKYFKETKGDVK
-678 DDYKSATFSPNISIS
+678 DTSAT
-693 SVKLTDIIPAT
+693 V
-704 GSQTAS
+704 
-710 FYRNTGKDGS
+710 
-720 GNHVANE
+720 
-727 FKDSSS
+727 
-733 NVVYYKDISIDQ
+733 
-745 LFSDAI
+745 
-751 GKLPLDLF
+751 
-759 KTNTEKVPSST
+759 
-770 VTIPASQLTK
+770 PASQFVK

-966 SNTVDGGLGATNGNV
+966 SNTVDGALGATNGNV

-1015 TTTTTAGAS
+1015 TTTTTAGAD

>member
-39 GVQDDINGAF
+39 GVQDDISAAF
-49 KTDNSLVQLTADQWK
+49 KADNSLVQLTADQWK
-64 GLTSTVVSMK
+64 GLTSTVVNDK
-74 PDEPTVNQPASKEY
+74 PETDTIKPSKQY
-88 LGKLEQY
+88 LDALK
-95 AKVAKQN
+95 AAATKA
-102 FVLNVMNS
+102 
-110 FRDYYNTATAI
+110 RAATAKAVRDTI
-121 QFYKNENAPMAD
+121 ISKLGA
-133 SGNATAGNNA
+133 SSTAGG
-143 CAGIWN
+143 GIPVTGSLN
-149 WLSNTQFDG
+149 GDSKYEQSAIVSDLFSLADIQTPISIVYEGNGRNHGTIKEITDLEDLITFKQFLSIF
-158 TALPSDGSILKQ
+158 SDPGSI
-170 FMDVVSRGDGK
+170 D
-181 NTNTIGYLQ
+181 N
-190 AGSDGPRGVK
+190 
-200 IESFLNTFGKAKE
+200 
-213 IGRQPDGSLSTP
+213 P
-225 APTITSTNVE
+225 ANDP
-235 NGEKVWDIRNNV
+235 NGEQILVYANILNDRTVRTDLSKSEIAEKVSDYIANLPV
-247 VPMQSPFTNVTDGVD
+247 
-262 KPQMASLLQSYLLSM
+262 
-277 PNWWFVSN
+277 WWFVS
-285 SESSEINNS
+285 EKPKGG
-294 NDFEPV
+294 FQPAF
-300 ITSVPGVFQAK
+300 GVSGIFQPK
-311 SKIFTSLADGDEQ
+311 SKIFTELPGAPTTSLN
-324 PAPDNGLVTV
+324 NGLVTV
-334 ADKGGTDGS
+334 APNGGVPNGNDYDEDDPS
-343 KLSYVGDNLVD
+343 LAYVGDNLVY
-354 LQKRTD
+354 LQKATN
-360 NELLNLVPSV
+360 NELLNLIPAV
-370 NNGKNRAQVPF
+370 NKGKNKAGTKFSSVQGKFQVPGG
-381 YDRQMTIDLPGVGAI
+381 TV
-396 TANRSAIEG
+396 TADASVSDG

-416 LSPQNAKYPLKD
+416 LNPNNAMFPLKD
-428 LTSTNIIKT
+428 LTTSNITKT

-471 NNSNE
+471 NAGNE

-529 FVVVPAGTD
+529 FVVIPAGTD
-538 LAYYTDTDGKVD
+538 LAYYTDTDGNID
-550 LSALAALQ
+550 LARLAELQ

-569 NRGWTTAFEGGKLG
+569 DRNWTTAFEGGQLD
-583 ASEYWTD
+583 ASQFWTR
-590 PNYFY
+590 PNYIY

-604 VDVYYIDGTVGTG
+604 VDVYYIDGNIATG
-617 KTSTVTTKT
+617 NSTQVTTKSKV
-626 AAENRSEAASA
+626 ENRTEAAAA
-637 VAKALNEKI
+637 VAKVLKSEIIDNKNLAYNAPVSMSNLWTVVYNAMTPYLETGNSIGDIQSASINLGIDGDSKLNELI
-646 VSDKSLTDGT
+646 SD
-656 GVDSANLWK
+656 
-665 IVDEAISKYVIKA
+665 
-678 DDYKSATFSPNISIS
+678 
-693 SVKLTDIIPAT
+693 
-704 GSQTAS
+704 
-710 FYRNTGKDGS
+710 S
-720 GNHVANE
+720 GNLEAFKLRNNEINASNQHVANDA
-727 FKDSSS
+727 FGPH
-733 NVVYYKDISIDQ
+733 YKDTSVDQ
-745 LFSDAI
+745 LFNDAI
-751 GKLPLDLF
+751 NRMDPKYFNETKATVNG
-759 KTNTEKVPSST
+759 SSAT
-770 VTIPASQLTK
+770 VPASQFVK
-780 LVANAGRTTKV
+780 LAANAGRTTKI
-791 DVPSKYLPQI
+791 DVPSKYLPQV
-801 SFNDYINKGA
+801 SFNDYSNKGA

-828 KADSAAPSNNDP
+828 KADSAAAPSNNDP

-851 GNSTS
+851 GSSTS
-856 GSSSAAKEP
+856 GSSSAAKEKEP

-889 DNIQKYLTAKLTNPN
+889 DNIQKYLTAKLANPN

-966 SNTVDGGLGATNGNV
+966 SNTVDGALGATNGNV
-981 AITDANGNVFENGSL
+981 AITDANGNIFENGSL
-996 TSNKF
+996 TSKPF
-1001 IDYSK
+1001 IDYSNGN
-1006 TDKVPATAS
+1006 VSATAS
-1015 TTTTTAGAS
+1015 TSTTTAGAS

-1050 TDGSSV
+1050 TAGSSV
-1056 PESGAPVIAFTEGGQ
+1056 PEYGAPVIAFTEGGQ
-1071 NLKIAKG
+1071 NLKIPKG

-1183 QVKHGTDVK
+1183 QVKHGTAVK

-1214 KSQYVKAGK
+1214 KSQYVKVGK
-1223 NPSDAVD
+1223 NPGNAVD

-1257 RVNGKAKRL
+1257 KVNGKAKRL

>member
-39 GVQDDINGAF
+39 ADVQDDINGAF

-64 GLTSTVVSMK
+64 GLTSTVVSEKPKTPTGEKHPATQSYLDTLYAKASAAKAKFTDEMLNSFDSYYNDEAPLVILGDGSSTTGTVGVRNWLNFVSMATPPAGINITSVTVPTIASGDGQDASTIVQVDQPSTINGWAGQLTSTVIDEGESEWATDKVFPTTLGPNGNTDEGFAK
-74 PDEPTVNQPASKEY
+74 PDARDALKKALDNVPVWWFVQKGSNANAS
-88 LGKLEQY
+88 
-95 AKVAKQN
+95 
-102 FVLNVMNS
+102 F
-110 FRDYYNTATAI
+110 
-121 QFYKNENAPMAD
+121 APMA
-133 SGNATAGNNA
+133 N
-143 CAGIWN
+143 
-149 WLSNTQFDG
+149 
-158 TALPSDGSILKQ
+158 SDGI
-170 FMDVVSRGDGK
+170 
-181 NTNTIGYLQ
+181 
-190 AGSDGPRGVK
+190 
-200 IESFLNTFGKAKE
+200 FG
-213 IGRQPDGSLSTP
+213 
-225 APTITSTNVE
+225 
-235 NGEKVWDIRNNV
+235 
-247 VPMQSPFTNVTDGVD
+247 
-262 KPQMASLLQSYLLSM
+262 
-277 PNWWFVSN
+277 
-285 SESSEINNS
+285 
-294 NDFEPV
+294 
-300 ITSVPGVFQAK
+300 AK
-311 SKIFTSLADGDEQ
+311 SKVFKSLDPSLTDPSG
-324 PAPDNGLVTV
+324 NGLVAV
-334 ADKGGTDGS
+334 ADNGGTN
-343 KLSYVGDNLVD
+343 KNKMSYVGDNLVD
-354 LQKRTD
+354 LQKRTN
-360 NELLNLVPSV
+360 NELLNLLPSENTGKSKNQEEYTDTQYTFHV
-370 NNGKNRAQVPF
+370 NNAAVTTER
-381 YDRQMTIDLPGVGAI
+381 
-396 TANRSAIEG
+396 TAKQG

-416 LSPQNAKYPLKD
+416 LSPQNAKYSLKD
-428 LTSTNIIKT
+428 LTTTNIVKT

-461 RISIQFIFKD
+461 RISIQFIFKGSD
-471 NNSNE
+471 NSE

-510 SAGITGIYNDTGLP
+510 SAGITGIVNDTGLP

-538 LAYYTDTDGKVD
+538 LAYYTDKDGKVD

-604 VDVYYIDGTVGTG
+604 VDVYYIDGTVSTG
-617 KTSTVTTKT
+617 KSQNVVAKT
-626 AAENRSEAASA
+626 RAENRSEAAAA
-637 VAKALNEKI
+637 VAKGLKA
-646 VSDKSLTDGT
+646 
-656 GVDSANLWK
+656 K
-665 IVDEAISKYVIKA
+665 IVDDKTLNGASIITNKQLWGFVNAAAGDYVA
-678 DDYKSATFSPNISIS
+678 ENKSIATSALNITGTTLGNMFPDTINSNGKN
-693 SVKLTDIIPAT
+693 SVLKLQNKQLKSDSTTHDPSVFT
-704 GSQTAS
+704 SDGTVRGSVIYSDVNIA
-710 FYRNTGKDGS
+710 
-720 GNHVANE
+720 E
-727 FKDSSS
+727 
-733 NVVYYKDISIDQ
+733 

-751 GKLPLDLF
+751 GKLPLDTF
-759 KTNTEKVPSST
+759 KEVKEEVPGST
-770 VTIPASQLTK
+770 VTIPSSQLTK

-791 DVPSKYLPQI
+791 DVPSNYLPQV
-801 SFNDYINKGA
+801 SFNDYSNKGA

-856 GSSSAAKEP
+856 GSSSVAKEP

-958 YAPLSSIK
+958 YAPLNSIK
-966 SNTVDGGLGATNGNV
+966 SNTVDGALGATNGNV

>member
-39 GVQDDINGAF
+39 GVQDDINAAF

-64 GLTSTVVSMK
+64 GLTSTVVSEK
-74 PDEPTVNQPASKEY
+74 PTTPTGEKHPATQSYLDKLYAQASAAKAKFTDDMLASFDSYYNDNASEVY
-88 LGKLEQY
+88 LGDGATVPTGQLMGVRTWLNQVSQSSISSATGQVLVKPIASGDGQDASTIGEVTQPIAINDWY
-95 AKVAKQN
+95 GQIKNHRDSDEIDWSTN
-102 FVLNVMNS
+102 FVFPDSLSPNGISSADTFSKIDARSALSKAINS
-110 FRDYYNTATAI
+110 LPVWWFVQKGSTA
-121 QFYKNENAPMAD
+121 NASFLPMDIVATD
-133 SGNATAGNNA
+133 TFSSIFNSKSKVFKSLDPSQTDTAGNGLVA
-143 CAGIWN
+143 VA
-149 WLSNTQFDG
+149 
-158 TALPSDGSILKQ
+158 
-170 FMDVVSRGDGK
+170 
-181 NTNTIGYLQ
+181 
-190 AGSDGPRGVK
+190 
-200 IESFLNTFGKAKE
+200 
-213 IGRQPDGSLSTP
+213 
-225 APTITSTNVE
+225 
-235 NGEKVWDIRNNV
+235 
-247 VPMQSPFTNVTDGVD
+247 
-262 KPQMASLLQSYLLSM
+262 
-277 PNWWFVSN
+277 
-285 SESSEINNS
+285 
-294 NDFEPV
+294 
-300 ITSVPGVFQAK
+300 
-311 SKIFTSLADGDEQ
+311 
-324 PAPDNGLVTV
+324 DNG
-334 ADKGGTDGS
+334 GTN
-343 KLSYVGDNLVD
+343 KNKMSYVGDNLVD
-354 LQKRTD
+354 LQKRTN
-360 NELLNLVPSV
+360 NELLNLLPSENTGKSKNQEEYSGEKYQFKV
-370 NNGKNRAQVPF
+370 N
-381 YDRQMTIDLPGVGAI
+381 GASV
-396 TANRSAIEG
+396 TTERSAKEG

-416 LSPQNAKYPLKD
+416 LSPQNAKYSLKD
-428 LTSTNIIKT
+428 LTSTNIVKT

-461 RISIQFIFKD
+461 RISIQFIFKGSD
-471 NNSNE
+471 NSE

-510 SAGITGIYNDTGLP
+510 SAGITGIVNDTGLP

-538 LAYYTDTDGKVD
+538 LAYYTDKDGKVD

-604 VDVYYIDGTVGTG
+604 VDVYYIDGTASTSKSQNVVA
-617 KTSTVTTKT
+617 KTR
-626 AAENRSEAASA
+626 AENRSEAAAA
-637 VAKALNEKI
+637 VAKDLKA
-646 VSDKSLTDGT
+646 
-656 GVDSANLWK
+656 K
-665 IVDEAISKYVIKA
+665 IVDDKTLKGDIDNSKLWTTVNAAAGDYLAENKTIAAGALNITGTTLGDMFPVNTHTNGRNSVLKLQNKQLKSDSTTHDPSVFTSNGTDSGTVIYS
-678 DDYKSATFSPNISIS
+678 DVNI
-693 SVKLTDIIPAT
+693 A
-704 GSQTAS
+704 
-710 FYRNTGKDGS
+710 
-720 GNHVANE
+720 E
-727 FKDSSS
+727 
-733 NVVYYKDISIDQ
+733 

-751 GKLPLDLF
+751 GKLPLDTF
-759 KTNTEKVPSST
+759 KEVKEEVPGST
-770 VTIPASQLTK
+770 VTISASQLTK

-791 DVPSKYLPQI
+791 DVPSKYLPQV
-801 SFNDYINKGA
+801 SFNDYSNKGA

-856 GSSSAAKEP
+856 GSSSAAKQP

-966 SNTVDGGLGATNGNV
+966 SNTVDGALGATNGNV

>member
-39 GVQDDINGAF
+39 GVQDDISAAF
-49 KTDNSLVQLTADQWK
+49 KADNTIVQLTADQWK
-64 GLTSTVVSMK
+64 GLTSTVVNDK
-74 PDEPTVNQPASKEY
+74 PETNNTVKPSR
-88 LGKLEQY
+88 QY
-95 AKVAKQN
+95 
-102 FVLNVMNS
+102 LNVLETAANKARTAS
-110 FRDYYNTATAI
+110 AIAVRDYIRTN
-121 QFYKNENAPMAD
+121 
-133 SGNATAGNNA
+133 
-143 CAGIWN
+143 
-149 WLSNTQFDG
+149 L
-158 TALPSDGSILKQ
+158 
-170 FMDVVSRGDGK
+170 GDD
-181 NTNTIGYLQ
+181 LQ
-190 AGSDGPRGVK
+190 VNDR
-200 IESFLNTFGKAKE
+200 
-213 IGRQPDGSLSTP
+213 PDGSKPTPDRDTNRYSKADIDNGLFNLGNIEIPISIVYEGNGRNHGTIKEMNGLDDQVLFSTFLSTFADP
-225 APTITSTNVE
+225 SVPDDSVNPSEPTLTYPHVFDNVPVNGMSKAEIATKVGDYIGGRPLWWFISEKSTN
-235 NGEKVWDIRNNV
+235 
-247 VPMQSPFTNVTDGVD
+247 
-262 KPQMASLLQSYLLSM
+262 
-277 PNWWFVSN
+277 
-285 SESSEINNS
+285 
-294 NDFEPV
+294 
-300 ITSVPGVFQAK
+300 FQAAIGGSGIFQPK
-311 SKIFTSLADGDEQ
+311 SKIFTPFDGAPATSLNN
-324 PAPDNGLVTV
+324 NGLVTV
-334 ADKGGTDGS
+334 APNGGVKPNGS
-343 KLSYVGDNLVD
+343 GDYDEDNPSLAYVGDNLVY
-354 LQKRTD
+354 LQKATN
-360 NELLNLVPSV
+360 NELLNLIPAV
-370 NNGKNRAQVPF
+370 NKGKNKAGTKFSSVQGKFQVPGG
-381 YDRQMTIDLPGVGAI
+381 TV
-396 TANRSAIEG
+396 TADANVSDG

-416 LSPQNAKYPLKD
+416 LNPNNAMFPLKD
-428 LTSTNIIKT
+428 LTTSNITKT

-471 NNSNE
+471 NAGNE

-529 FVVVPAGTD
+529 FVVIPAGTD
-538 LAYYTDTDGKVD
+538 LAYYTDTDGNID
-550 LSALAALQ
+550 LARLAELQ

-569 NRGWTTAFEGGKLG
+569 DRNWTTAFEGGQLD
-583 ASEYWTD
+583 ASQFWTR
-590 PNYFY
+590 PNYIY

-604 VDVYYIDGTVGTG
+604 VDVYYIDGNIATG
-617 KTSTVTTKT
+617 KSTQVTTKSKV
-626 AAENRSEAASA
+626 ENRTEAAAA
-637 VAKALNEKI
+637 VAKAL
-646 VSDKSLTDGT
+646 KSEIIDNKNLADNAK
-656 GVDSANLWK
+656 VKNKNLWK
-665 IVDEAISKYVIKA
+665 VVGSAIKPYLDPTKQLSDIQVTDVNLGINGTTQLSTLFPDNDTEQRVD
-678 DDYKSATFSPNISIS
+678 NLRN
-693 SVKLTDIIPAT
+693 KLTQP
-704 GSQTAS
+704 GSTTHRANS
-710 FYRNTGKDGS
+710 FEGK
-720 GNHVANE
+720 
-727 FKDSSS
+727 
-733 NVVYYKDISIDQ
+733 YKDISVDQ
-745 LFSDAI
+745 LFNDAI
-751 GKLPLDLF
+751 NRIDPKFFQETKATVNG
-759 KTNTEKVPSST
+759 SSAT
-770 VTIPASQLTK
+770 VPASQFVK
-780 LVANAGRTTKV
+780 LAANAGRTTKI
-791 DVPSKYLPQI
+791 DVPSKYLPQV
-801 SFNDYINKGA
+801 SFNDYSNKGA

-828 KADSAAPSNNDP
+828 KADSAAAPSNNDP

-851 GNSTS
+851 GSSTS
-856 GSSSAAKEP
+856 GSSSAAKEKEP

-889 DNIQKYLTAKLTNPN
+889 DNIQKYLTAKLANPN

-966 SNTVDGGLGATNGNV
+966 SNTVDGALGATNGNV
-981 AITDANGNVFENGSL
+981 AITDANGNIFENGSL
-996 TSNKF
+996 TSKPF
-1001 IDYSK
+1001 IDYSNGN
-1006 TDKVPATAS
+1006 VSATAS
-1015 TTTTTAGAS
+1015 TSTTTAGAS

-1050 TDGSSV
+1050 TAGSSV
-1056 PESGAPVIAFTEGGQ
+1056 PEYGAPVIAFTEGGQ
-1071 NLKIAKG
+1071 NLKIPKG

-1152 YDFNLSEAYIDY
+1152 YDFNLNEAYIDY

-1183 QVKHGTDVK
+1183 QVKHGTAVK

-1257 RVNGKAKRL
+1257 KVNGKAKRL

>member
-28 MTASNLAVVKA
+28 MTASNIAVVKA
-39 GVQDDINGAF
+39 GVQDDISASF

-64 GLTSTVVSMK
+64 GLTSTIVDRT
-74 PDEPTVNQPASKEY
+74 PDSAEPTPASQPYLNVLKTAAENARRDTAKKVQDYIQANLGTVERPTTGAADSSTIYLSSTGLYDVTTKKYKFASGTPVFNLNDVKAKLSLPYVGDGRNIGSIQSVKNIDFSTWINPFITPGQNALADSSFKNSDNAVDQNAKDAAKPINYSKIFDNAGEY
-88 LGKLEQY
+88 DKYQ
-95 AKVAKQN
+95 VAKIVGDYIN
-102 FVLNVMNS
+102 TLPAWYFVSDSNS
-110 FRDYYNTATAI
+110 AF
-121 QFYKNENAPMAD
+121 QFE
-133 SGNATAGNNA
+133 SGNAVFNGGYRVFNA
-143 CAGIWN
+143 K
-149 WLSNTQFDG
+149 DG
-158 TALPSDGSILKQ
+158 
-170 FMDVVSRGDGK
+170 
-181 NTNTIGYLQ
+181 
-190 AGSDGPRGVK
+190 
-200 IESFLNTFGKAKE
+200 
-213 IGRQPDGSLSTP
+213 
-225 APTITSTNVE
+225 APTELKN
-235 NGEKVWDIRNNV
+235 
-247 VPMQSPFTNVTDGVD
+247 
-262 KPQMASLLQSYLLSM
+262 
-277 PNWWFVSN
+277 
-285 SESSEINNS
+285 
-294 NDFEPV
+294 
-300 ITSVPGVFQAK
+300 
-311 SKIFTSLADGDEQ
+311 
-324 PAPDNGLVTV
+324 NGLVTV
-334 ADKGGTDGS
+334 APNGGVFPGKEPGVDDDYQMDNPD
-343 KLSYVGDNLVD
+343 LAYVGDNLVD
-354 LQKRTD
+354 LQKATN
-360 NELLNLVPSV
+360 NELLDLVPSV
-370 NNGKNRAQVPF
+370 NQGQNKSGTKFSNVQGQFKVPGGVVTASNRVS
-381 YDRQMTIDLPGVGAI
+381 D
-396 TANRSAIEG
+396 G

-416 LSPQNAKYPLKD
+416 LNPKNAMYPLKD
-428 LTSTNIIKT
+428 LTSSNIVKT

-471 NNSNE
+471 NSSNE

-529 FVVVPAGTD
+529 FVVIPAGTD
-538 LAYYTDTDGKVD
+538 LAYYTDTDGNID
-550 LSALAALQ
+550 LARLAELQ

-569 NRGWTTAFEGGKLG
+569 DRNWTTAFEGGQLD
-583 ASEYWTD
+583 ASQFWTR
-590 PNYFY
+590 PNYIY

-604 VDVYYIDGTVGTG
+604 VDVYYIDGKIATG
-617 KTSTVTTKT
+617 KTTQVTTKSKV
-626 AAENRSEAASA
+626 ENRTEAAAA
-637 VAKALNEKI
+637 VAKVLKSEIIDNKNIKDGDTVVSADVWNVIDKTLNEYLDDKA
-646 VSDKSLTDGT
+646 VSSGSSVLDDVKEASFDLGIKGSTTLKDT
-656 GVDSANLWK
+656 LDSTVRTLKAEDFRNTK
-665 IVDEAISKYVIKA
+665 VNDPQHNVHVSNTFGKYKDTPIDQVFNDAINRIDSKYFKETKGDVK
-678 DDYKSATFSPNISIS
+678 DTSAT
-693 SVKLTDIIPAT
+693 V
-704 GSQTAS
+704 
-710 FYRNTGKDGS
+710 
-720 GNHVANE
+720 
-727 FKDSSS
+727 
-733 NVVYYKDISIDQ
+733 
-745 LFSDAI
+745 
-751 GKLPLDLF
+751 
-759 KTNTEKVPSST
+759 
-770 VTIPASQLTK
+770 PASQFVK

-966 SNTVDGGLGATNGNV
+966 SNTVDGALGATNGNV

-1015 TTTTTAGAS
+1015 TTTTTAGAD

>member
-39 GVQDDINGAF
+39 ASVQDDISAAF

-64 GLTSTVVSMK
+64 GLTSTIVDRT
-74 PDEPTVNQPASKEY
+74 PDPIEPQPASQQY
-88 LGKLEQY
+88 LNVLKAAAENARRDT
-95 AKVAKQN
+95 AKKVQDYIQTN
-102 FVLNVMNS
+102 LGSSLLPLDTSVLNTDSFTFVDGLVSTTAGSVPLFKFSDLKASLGLPYVGDGRNIGTIQSTNNVDFSKWSTNFSVPNAGALVEDSLRDSNGDINLEAQKAAKPINYSAIFDKINGSLNKAQIAKIVGDYINTLPAWYFVSDSNS
-110 FRDYYNTATAI
+110 SF
-121 QFYKNENAPMAD
+121 QFE
-133 SGNATAGNNA
+133 SGNAVFNG
-143 CAGIWN
+143 GYRV
-149 WLSNTQFDG
+149 FD
-158 TALPSDGSILKQ
+158 AKSD
-170 FMDVVSRGDGK
+170 
-181 NTNTIGYLQ
+181 
-190 AGSDGPRGVK
+190 
-200 IESFLNTFGKAKE
+200 
-213 IGRQPDGSLSTP
+213 
-225 APTITSTNVE
+225 APTELKN
-235 NGEKVWDIRNNV
+235 
-247 VPMQSPFTNVTDGVD
+247 
-262 KPQMASLLQSYLLSM
+262 
-277 PNWWFVSN
+277 
-285 SESSEINNS
+285 
-294 NDFEPV
+294 
-300 ITSVPGVFQAK
+300 
-311 SKIFTSLADGDEQ
+311 
-324 PAPDNGLVTV
+324 NGLVTV
-334 ADKGGTDGS
+334 APNGGVRPGKDS
-343 KLSYVGDNLVD
+343 QKDPDYEMDNPDLAYVGDNLVD
-354 LQKRTD
+354 LQKATN

-370 NNGKNRAQVPF
+370 NQGQNKSGTKFSNVQGQFKVPGGVVTASNRVS
-381 YDRQMTIDLPGVGAI
+381 D
-396 TANRSAIEG
+396 G

-416 LSPQNAKYPLKD
+416 LNPKNAMYPLKD
-428 LTSTNIIKT
+428 LTSSNIVKT

-471 NNSNE
+471 NSSNE

-529 FVVVPAGTD
+529 FVVIPAGTD
-538 LAYYTDTDGKVD
+538 LAYYTDTDGNID
-550 LSALAALQ
+550 LARLAELQ

-569 NRGWTTAFEGGKLG
+569 DRNWTTAFEGGQLD
-583 ASEYWTD
+583 ASQFWTR
-590 PNYFY
+590 PNYIY

-604 VDVYYIDGTVGTG
+604 VDVYYIDGKIATG
-617 KTSTVTTKT
+617 KTTQVTTKSKV
-626 AAENRSEAASA
+626 ENRTEAAAA
-637 VAKALNEKI
+637 VAKVLKSEVIDNKNLKDDDI
-646 VSDKSLTDGT
+646 VSSDDVWSVINKTLGEYLDDKVATSGSTTL
-656 GVDSANLWK
+656 
-665 IVDEAISKYVIKA
+665 A
-678 DDYKSATFSPNISIS
+678 D
-693 SVKLTDIIPAT
+693 VK
-704 GSQTAS
+704 GAS
-710 FYRNTGKDGS
+710 FDLGIKGSTTLNDTLASGASLKVEAYRNTKVNNLNDKVHVPNTFGKYTDTP
-720 GNHVANE
+720 
-727 FKDSSS
+727 
-733 NVVYYKDISIDQ
+733 IDQ
-745 LFSDAI
+745 IFNDAI
-751 GKLPLDLF
+751 NRIDSKYF
-759 KTNTEKVPSST
+759 KETKGDVKDTSAT
-770 VTIPASQLTK
+770 VPASQFVK

-791 DVPSKYLPQI
+791 DVPSKYLPQV
-801 SFNDYINKGA
+801 SFNDYSNKGA

-966 SNTVDGGLGATNGNV
+966 SNTVDGALGATNGNV
-981 AITDANGNVFENGSL
+981 AITDANGNLFENGSL

-1015 TTTTTAGAS
+1015 TTTTTAGAD

>member
-39 GVQDDINGAF
+39 SVQDDISAAF
-49 KTDNSLVQLTADQWK
+49 KTDNSLVQLTADQWQ
-64 GLTSTVVSMK
+64 GLTSTI
-74 PDEPTVNQPASKEY
+74 VN
-88 LGKLEQY
+88 
-95 AKVAKQN
+95 
-102 FVLNVMNS
+102 
-110 FRDYYNTATAI
+110 RT
-121 QFYKNENAPMAD
+121 AD
-133 SGNATAGNNA
+133 ST
-143 CAGIWN
+143 
-149 WLSNTQFDG
+149 
-158 TALPSDGSILKQ
+158 
-170 FMDVVSRGDGK
+170 
-181 NTNTIGYLQ
+181 
-190 AGSDGPRGVK
+190 
-200 IESFLNTFGKAKE
+200 E
-213 IGRQPDGSLSTP
+213 STP
-225 APTITSTNVE
+225 AP
-235 NGEKVWDIRNNV
+235 
-247 VPMQSPFTNVTDGVD
+247 
-262 KPQMASLLQSYLLSM
+262 QSYLNVLKTKAEEARKDTAKLVGNYVTNNYTSAGGDALKAGTAV
-277 PNWWFVSN
+277 PLATIPQSINIPYVGDGKVAGSIKNVKNAKFSDFYTNFRNANNVDNGETAISYQNIFGDLVDGDSYTNSKIAEIVKNYIENLPLWWFIS
-285 SESSEINNS
+285 
-294 NDFEPV
+294 
-300 ITSVPGVFQAK
+300 TSDTQLSPNVDGDAIFNAK
-311 SKIFTSLADGDEQ
+311 SKVFTAKTGAVE
-324 PAPDNGLVTV
+324 PVNNGLVTV
-334 ADKGGTDGS
+334 APNGGVIPGKDADIDPDYQMDNPD
-343 KLSYVGDNLVD
+343 LAYVGDNLVD
-354 LQKRTD
+354 LQKATN
-360 NELLNLVPSV
+360 NELLNLIPSV
-370 NNGKNRAQVPF
+370 NQGQNKSGTKFSNVQGQFKVPG
-381 YDRQMTIDLPGVGAI
+381 GVI
-396 TANRSAIEG
+396 TASNRVSDG

-416 LSPQNAKYPLKD
+416 LNPKNAMYPLKD
-428 LTSTNIIKT
+428 LTSSNIVKT

-471 NNSNE
+471 NSSNE

-510 SAGITGIYNDTGLP
+510 SAGITGIINDTGLP

-529 FVVVPAGTD
+529 FVVIPAGTD
-538 LAYYTDTDGKVD
+538 LAYYTDKDGIVN
-550 LSALAALQ
+550 LSDLAALQ
-558 GGILGTNGVAV
+558 SGILGTNGVAI
-569 NRGWTTAFEGGKLG
+569 NRGYTTAFEGGKLG
-583 ASEYWTD
+583 VSEYWTD
-590 PNYFY
+590 PNYIY
-595 SKFGSYSDA
+595 SKFGSYSDS
-604 VDVYYIDGTVGTG
+604 VDVYYIEGTP
-617 KTSTVTTKT
+617 TTDSKSNDNAIIKDKAT
-626 AAENRSEAASA
+626 YQAEAASA
-637 VAKALNEKI
+637 VQALLKKEIVNNADLENDTPIPTSNIINSVNKVLRSYVTDTSYDI
-646 VSDKSLTDGT
+646 SGKPVNLGITGPNDKKVSDIFSNGYITKKHFVASSAYPNVITAAPSTQASTTLITST
-656 GVDSANLWK
+656 G
-665 IVDEAISKYVIKA
+665 
-678 DDYKSATFSPNISIS
+678 
-693 SVKLTDIIPAT
+693 
-704 GSQTAS
+704 
-710 FYRNTGKDGS
+710 
-720 GNHVANE
+720 
-727 FKDSSS
+727 
-733 NVVYYKDISIDQ
+733 
-745 LFSDAI
+745 
-751 GKLPLDLF
+751 LDLF
-759 KTNTEKVPSST
+759 NRIVNSLPLSDFKEDKGTVTTPVTK
-770 VTIPASQLTK
+770 VTIPSYQLTK
-780 LVANAGRTTKV
+780 VVANAGRTTKV
-791 DVPSKYLPQI
+791 DVPSKYLPQVA
-801 SFNDYINKGA
+801 FNAYDSGA

-820 DNWFNYSW
+820 DNWFNYDWSNSG
-828 KADSAAPSNNDP
+828 SASNSANDP

-851 GNSTS
+851 GSS
-856 GSSSAAKEP
+856 ASSSAANKP
-865 VGYLA
+865 ASYLA

-876 NSINADQLQARVN
+876 NSISADQFKARVN
-889 DNIQKYLTAKLTNPN
+889 DNIQKFMAAKLTNPN
-904 TQNDSKVNGYFKGY
+904 TQSDSKVNGYFKSYQGKV
-918 SSGDAAYAYIKNGA
+918 SGDAAYAYIKNGA

-958 YAPLSSIK
+958 YAPLSTIK
-966 SNTVDGGLGATNGNV
+966 SNTFDGSLGATNGNV
-981 AITDANGNVFENGSL
+981 AITDANGYTFNQGLL
-996 TSNKF
+996 TDTKF
-1001 IDYSK
+1001 VKFSDAG
-1006 TDKVPATAS
+1006 ATAP
-1015 TTTTTAGAS
+1015 TTTNVSGAS
-1024 SSLTSFAADQI
+1024 SSLTTFAADQI

-1050 TDGSSV
+1050 TDGSNV